1 MHSFGPMR
9 KMIHGRAYNAT
20 ACGDGF
26 FGPGVWAEGCRG
38 GFDFTL
44 SFEES
49 ILSVLPSALFLL
61 LSIPRTVYLL
71 RTPDKTKRR
80 SAYTPKLI
88 VSSAYAG
95 IQVGCLALTAS
106 SRHLNTRFSI
116 AAAVLALVAACCI
129 VLLSHI
135 EHVKSIRPSFL
146 LTSYLF
152 TTLLFDAAR
161 LRTEWLLSA
170 NVAYAAVLSTSTF
183 LKLALLVLENI
194 EKRRI
199 LLDSTKNPSTESTSG
214 PFNRGFF
221 VWLNSLLI
229 TGWATVLT
237 LHDLP
242 AIYEKLSSEKLAVIF
257 SKRWDKVTHGGR
269 RASLF
274 LNTVWILK
282 REIAGI
288 VIPRLAVVAL
298 TIAQPFLVS
307 QALRFLSMPKD
318 EHSDNIGYGLIG
330 AFAFVFIGSAILTA
344 WYEHLTFRVGAMIRG
359 GLIGLI
365 YRKVLRLSTGDLNES
380 SALALM
386 GNDIETL
393 AERASALLIEAYA
406 NSLTVG
412 IAVYMLYA
420 QLGPVCVAPIV
431 MAIISIV
438 LCWFIGK
445 VLVKRQTVYQ
455 KATQSRINFTSEVL
469 GSIKAVKMLGY
480 TERFTDLLEDKR
492 DQDLNVGKHYREMI
506 VWANTVGNA
515 NVSLTQAA
523 TFGAYAIVAKLSNN
537 QSFSASQAITA
548 LSILNVMVNPLSF
561 LLGNISAAYA
571 AFGCFKR
578 IQEFLL
584 LDERIDNRQIGV
596 ATKNE
601 QVGSRRSSMELRPL
615 DRYTEGERIFISKGD
630 FSWKENKVLSNINI
644 SFSQTQ
650 SGSLTAIVGPIGS
663 GKSSLLKAILG
674 EASSTG
680 GQISL
685 STPSIAF
692 CDQTPWVM
700 NATIRDN
707 IVAESG
713 CFDDKWF
720 DTVVEAC
727 DLTQDFARL
736 PNGVSTVVGDKG
748 VKLSGGQKQRL
759 AIARAVYAR
768 KPVAMFDD
776 VFSALDKTTERIV
789 FARVFSKDGLLRR
802 SRTTIILATH
812 SVHLLPSSDHIIALS
827 QDGQVIEQGSFA
839 KLRSSGK
846 YIQSLDITDPHSDDS
861 SSDQDNSSPKKDI
874 VQEIK
879 NLVQVT
885 EEAEQEN
892 EAAQPVSSDRS
903 TFKYYFATMRPL
915 SLAVGGAYIV
925 GQAFSS
931 AFRSVWL
938 TWWGDGRGRSSN
950 DVGYWLSIFTFLAVV
965 EAVLISLAIM
975 HFLLIIGPTVSKKFH
990 TRILNAVMRAPMSF
1004 LSNADAGSLIN
1015 RFSQDLRL
1023 VDIDLPV
1030 NLAIFLFD
1038 MMTCIG
1044 VTGLAV
1050 GAVGYFAAAL
1060 PFIIVILLIVQRFYV
1075 RTSKQLRILEIEHK
1089 APLYSHFLESINGLA
1104 TIRAFGWTLPYSTK
1118 SLSLL
1123 DRAQKPSYLLNC
1135 IQRWLTLVLD
1145 LVVAILTILLVVFA
1159 VTLRGKLNPALLGI
1173 ALVNMMNLGL
1183 NLKGIILAWSQLE
1196 TSLGAVT
1203 RIKTFEETTPSEL
1216 LPHENYTPPEEW
1228 PSQGSLE
1235 FIDLSVQYDA
1245 TAHPVL
1251 HNVSFTIRPGEKL
1264 GLVGRSG
1271 SGKSSLIQALFRM
1284 ANTPAGQILLD
1295 GQDISTIPK
1304 PLVRQRLSCLT
1315 QDPFLFTNTI
1325 RFNADPLGVHSDEAI
1340 ADALRRA
1347 AIWDT
1352 IASKVD
1358 AGKNPLDEKMDE
1370 TFFSHGQRQLFC
1382 LGRALLKKSSILI
1395 LDEPTSNIDNQ
1406 TDAQIQRV
1414 IKSEFKNR
1422 TVIMIAHRLDSLL
1435 DFDTIAVLEDGSLAE
1450 IGTPKELLMK
1460 DGGVFAQL
1468 YDSDKTNKRR
1478 NSEISRA

>member
-1 MHSFGPMR
+1 
-9 KMIHGRAYNAT
+9 MIHHRAYNAT

-26 FGPGVWAEGCRG
+26 LGPGVWAEGCRG

-61 LSIPRTVYLL
+61 LSIPRIAYLL

-88 VSSAYAG
+88 VSSAYGG
-95 IQVGCLALTAS
+95 IQVGCLALAAS
-106 SRHLNTRFSI
+106 SRRLNTRFSI
-116 AAAVLALVAACCI
+116 AAAALSLVAACCI

-161 LRTEWLLSA
+161 LRTEWLLSV
-170 NVAYAAVLSTSTF
+170 NVAYAAVLSTSTI

-194 EKRRI
+194 EKRQI
-199 LLDSTKNPSTESTSG
+199 LLDSNKTPSTESTSG

-257 SKRWDKVTHGGR
+257 SKRWDKVTQGGR

-282 REIAGI
+282 LEIAGI

-365 YRKVLRLSTGDLNES
+365 YRKILRLSTSDLNES

-393 AERASALLIEAYA
+393 AERANALLIEAYA

-455 KATQSRINFTSEVL
+455 KATQDRINFTSEVL

-480 TERFTDLLEDKR
+480 TERFTDLLEEKR
-492 DQDLNVGKHYREMI
+492 DQDLSVGKHYREMI

-561 LLGNISAAYA
+561 LLGNISSAYA

-584 LDERIDNRQIGV
+584 LDERIDNRQISPQLGV
-596 ATKNE
+596 PSKSE
-601 QVGSRRSSMELRPL
+601 EVGSRRSSMELRPL
-615 DRYTEGERIFISKGD
+615 DRYTEEGERIFISEGA
-630 FSWKENKVLSNINI
+630 FSWKEKKVLSNINV

-650 SGSLTAIVGPIGS
+650 SGSLTTIVGPIGS

-680 GQISL
+680 GKISL
-685 STPSIAF
+685 STPNIAF

-713 CFDDKWF
+713 FFDDKWF

-727 DLTQDFARL
+727 DLTQNFARL
-736 PNGVSTVVGDKG
+736 PDGVSTIVGDKG

-768 KPVAMFDD
+768 KPVAIFDD

-812 SVHLLPSSDHIIALS
+812 SIHLLPSSNHIIALG
-827 QDGQVIEQGSFA
+827 QDGQVIEQGSFS
-839 KLRSSGK
+839 KLRSNGK
-846 YIQSLDITDPHSDDS
+846 YIQSLDITDPHSDD
-861 SSDQDNSSPKKDI
+861 DDNNKKSPEKNT
-874 VQEIK
+874 VEEVK
-879 NLVQVT
+879 NLVQIS
-885 EEAEQEN
+885 EEAEQEI
-892 EAAQPVSSDRS
+892 EAEQPVSSDRS
-903 TFKYYFATMRPL
+903 TFKYYFSAMRPL
-915 SLAVGGAYIV
+915 SLAVGCGYICL
-925 GQAFSS
+925 QAFSG
-931 AFRSVWL
+931 AFRAVWL

-950 DVGYWLSIFTFLAVV
+950 DVGYWLSVFTCLAVE

-990 TRILNAVMRAPMSF
+990 TRILNAVMR
-1004 LSNADAGSLIN
+1004 
-1015 RFSQDLRL
+1015 FSQDLRL

-1030 NLAIFLFD
+1030 SLAIFLFD
-1038 MMTCIG
+1038 VTTCIG

-1050 GAVGYFAAAL
+1050 GAVSYFAAAL
-1060 PFIIVILLIVQRFYV
+1060 PFIIVILLIIQRFYV

-1118 SLSLL
+1118 SLTLL
-1123 DRAQKPSYLLNC
+1123 DSAQKPSYLLNC

-1216 LPHENYTPPEEW
+1216 LAHENYIPPEEW

-1235 FIDLSVQYDA
+1235 FVDLSVQYDS

-1251 HNVSFTIRPGEKL
+1251 HNISFTIRPGEKL

-1284 ANTPAGQILLD
+1284 ANTPTGQILLD
-1295 GQDISTIPK
+1295 GQDISKVPK
-1304 PLVRQRLSCLT
+1304 PLIRQKLSCLT

-1340 ADALRRA
+1340 ADALQRA
-1347 AIWDT
+1347 AIWDVIT
-1352 IASKVD
+1352 SKID

-1370 TFFSHGQRQLFC
+1370 NFFSHGQRQLFC

-1414 IKSEFKNR
+1414 IKSEFKDR

-1435 DFDTIAVLEDGSLAE
+1435 EFDTIAVLEEGSLAE
-1450 IGTPKELLMK
+1450 IGAPKELLME

-1478 NSEISRA
+1478 KSGEIERA

>member
-1 MHSFGPMR
+1 
-9 KMIHGRAYNAT
+9 MIRHRSYNAT

-26 FGPGVWAEGCRG
+26 FGPAVWADGCRG

-49 ILSVLPSALFLL
+49 ILSTLPAALFLL
-61 LSIPRTVYLL
+61 FSIARAIYLL
-71 RTPDKTKRR
+71 RTPDKAKRR

-88 VSSAYAG
+88 ASSAYTG
-95 IQVGCLALTAS
+95 IQVGALAIVAS
-106 SRHLNTRFSI
+106 SRLLNTRFSL
-116 AAAVLALVAACCI
+116 AAAILNLIAACCI

-152 TTLLFDAAR
+152 TSLLFDAAR
-161 LRTEWLLSA
+161 LRTEWLLSV
-170 NVAYAAVLSTSTF
+170 NVAYAAVLSTSTV
-183 LKLALLVLENI
+183 LKLALLVLENV

-199 LLDSTKNPSTESTSG
+199 LVDSSKEPSTESTSG
-214 PFNRGFF
+214 PFSRGFF
-221 VWLNSLLI
+221 IWLNSLLI
-229 TGWATVLT
+229 SGWATVLT
-237 LHDLP
+237 MHDLP

-257 SKRWDKVTHGGR
+257 AKRWDKVTRDGR
-269 RASLF
+269 KASLF

-282 REIAGI
+282 MEIAGI
-288 VIPRLAVVAL
+288 ALPRLATVAL

-307 QALRFLSMPKD
+307 QALRFLAMPKD
-318 EHSDNIGYGLIG
+318 EHSDNVGYGLIG
-330 AFAFVFIGSAILTA
+330 AFALVFVGSAILTA

-365 YRKVLRLSTGDLNES
+365 YRKMLRLSASELGES
-380 SALALM
+380 SAVTLM

-393 AERASALLIEAYA
+393 AERANALLIEGWA
-406 NSLTVG
+406 NTLTVG

-420 QLGPVCVAPIV
+420 QLGAVCVAPIV
-431 MAIISIV
+431 MAILSIV
-438 LCWFIGK
+438 LCWYIGK

-455 KATQSRINFTSEVL
+455 KATQARINFTSEVL

-480 TERFTDLLEDKR
+480 TEQFTDLLEDKR
-492 DQDLNVGKHYREMI
+492 DQDLNIGKHYRQMI
-506 VWANTVGNA
+506 VWANAVGNA

-523 TFGAYAIVAKLSNN
+523 TFGAYAIVAKLSDNE
-537 QSFSASQAITA
+537 SFSASQAITA
-548 LSILNVMVNPLSF
+548 LSILNVMINPLSF
-561 LLGNISAAYA
+561 LLGNISSAYA

-584 LDERIDNRQIGV
+584 LNERVDSREICAQPGFS
-596 ATKNE
+596 TKSE
-601 QVGSRRSSMELRPL
+601 EAGSHRSSIELRSL
-615 DRYTEGERIFISKGD
+615 DHDNEKGARVSIAGGD
-630 FSWKENKVLSNINI
+630 FAWKEKKVLSNISV
-644 SFSQTQ
+644 SFSQAQ
-650 SGSLTAIVGPIGS
+650 SGSLTIIVGPIGS

-674 EASSTG
+674 ETSSTG
-680 GQISL
+680 GKVSL

-692 CDQTPWVM
+692 CDQTPWIM

-707 IVAESG
+707 IVAESEH
-713 CFDDKWF
+713 FEDKWF

-736 PNGVSTVVGDKG
+736 PEGIATVVGDKG

-759 AIARAVYAR
+759 AIARSVYAR
-768 KPVAMFDD
+768 KPVAIFDD
-776 VFSALDKTTERIV
+776 VFSALDKATERIV

-802 SRTTIILATH
+802 SGTTVILATH
-812 SVHLLPSSDHIIALS
+812 SVHLLPNSDHIIALG

-839 KLRSSGK
+839 KLQESGK
-846 YIQSLDITDPHSDDS
+846 YVQSLDITDPHSDSDS
-861 SSDQDNSSPKKDI
+861 ETASKKD
-874 VQEIK
+874 
-879 NLVQVT
+879 T
-885 EEAEQEN
+885 EETEKSNEINEVEEIEQEM
-892 EAAQPVSSDRS
+892 EEKGSVSSDRS
-903 TFKYYFATMRPL
+903 TFKYYFGAMPPVA
-915 SLAVGGAYIV
+915 LAIGGAYVI
-925 GQAFSS
+925 GNATSS
-931 AFRSVWL
+931 TFRSVWL

-950 DVGYWLSIFTFLAVV
+950 DVGYWLSIFTVLAVF
-965 EAVLISLAIM
+965 EAVTVSLAIM
-975 HFLLIIGPTVSKKFH
+975 QFLIILGPAVGKKFH
-990 TRILNAVMRAPMSF
+990 SRILNAVMRAPMSF
-1004 LSNADAGSLIN
+1004 LSNTETGSLVN

-1030 NLAIFLFD
+1030 SLAIFLFD
-1038 MMTCIG
+1038 IAACIG

-1050 GAVGYFAAAL
+1050 GAVGYFAASL
-1060 PFIIVILLIVQRFYV
+1060 PFVIIVLLMIQRFYV

-1104 TIRAFGWTLPYSTK
+1104 TIRAFGWTLPYSHK
-1118 SLSLL
+1118 NLSLL
-1123 DRAQKPSYLLNC
+1123 DNAQKPSYLLNC

-1145 LVVAILTILLVVFA
+1145 LVVAVLTVLLVVFA
-1159 VTLRGKLNPALLGI
+1159 VVLRGKLNPSLLGV

-1203 RIKTFEETTPSEL
+1203 RIKNFEESTPSEL
-1216 LPHENYTPPEEW
+1216 LPEENYTPPEEW
-1228 PSQGSLE
+1228 PAQGSLE
-1235 FIDLSVQYDA
+1235 FVDLSVQYDS
-1245 TAHPVL
+1245 TSYPVL
-1251 HNVSFTIRPGEKL
+1251 QNISISIKPGEKL

-1295 GQDISTIPK
+1295 GQDIARVPK
-1304 PLVRQRLSCLT
+1304 PLIRQKLSCLT

-1340 ADALRRA
+1340 VSALQRA
-1347 AIWDT
+1347 AIWDVIT
-1352 IASKVD
+1352 SKID

-1370 TFFSHGQRQLFC
+1370 NFFSHGQRQLFC

-1406 TDAQIQRV
+1406 TDAQIQSV
-1414 IKSEFKNR
+1414 IKSEFKDR

-1450 IGTPKELLMK
+1450 IGAPQELLLN
-1460 DGGVFAQL
+1460 GGAFSKL
-1468 YDSDKTNKRR
+1468 YASDKTNKRR
-1478 NSEISRA
+1478 SSDEISRE

>member
-1 MHSFGPMR
+1 
-9 KMIHGRAYNAT
+9 MIRHRSYNAT

-26 FGPGVWAEGCRG
+26 FGPAVWADGCRG

-49 ILSVLPSALFLL
+49 ILSTLPAALFLL
-61 LSIPRTVYLL
+61 LSIPRAFYLL
-71 RTPDKTKRR
+71 RTPDKAKRR

-88 VSSAYAG
+88 ASSAYAG
-95 IQVGCLALTAS
+95 IQVGALAIVAS
-106 SRHLNTRFSI
+106 SRLLNTRFSL
-116 AAAVLALVAACCI
+116 AAAILNLIAACCI

-152 TTLLFDAAR
+152 TSLLFDAAR
-161 LRTEWLLSA
+161 LRTEWLLSV
-170 NVAYAAVLSTSTF
+170 NVAYAAVLSTSTV
-183 LKLALLVLENI
+183 LKLALLVLENV

-199 LLDSTKNPSTESTSG
+199 LVDSSKEPSTESTSG

-221 VWLNSLLI
+221 IWLNSLLI
-229 TGWATVLT
+229 SGWATVLT
-237 LHDLP
+237 MHDLP

-257 SKRWDKVTHGGR
+257 TKRWDKVTRDGR
-269 RASLF
+269 KASLF

-282 REIAGI
+282 LEIAGI
-288 VIPRLAVVAL
+288 ALPRLATVAL

-307 QALRFLSMPKD
+307 QALRFLAMPKD
-318 EHSDNIGYGLIG
+318 DHSDNIGYGLIG
-330 AFAFVFIGSAILTA
+330 AFALVFVGSAILTA

-365 YRKVLRLSTGDLNES
+365 YRKMLRLSASELGES
-380 SALALM
+380 SAVTLM

-393 AERASALLIEAYA
+393 AERANALLIEGWA
-406 NSLTVG
+406 NTLTVG

-420 QLGPVCVAPIV
+420 QLGAVCVAPIV
-431 MAIISIV
+431 MAIVSIV

-455 KATQSRINFTSEVL
+455 KATQARINFTSEVL

-492 DQDLNVGKHYREMI
+492 DQDLNVGKHYRQMI

-523 TFGAYAIVAKLSNN
+523 TFGAYAIVAKLSDN

-548 LSILNVMVNPLSF
+548 LSILNVMINPLSF
-561 LLGNISAAYA
+561 LLGNISSAYA

-584 LDERIDNRQIGV
+584 LSERVDSREICAQPGLSTKSDE
-596 ATKNE
+596 A
-601 QVGSRRSSMELRPL
+601 GSQRSSIELRTL
-615 DRYTEGERIFISKGD
+615 DRDNEKGARVSIAGGD
-630 FSWKENKVLSNINI
+630 FAWKEKKVLSNISV
-644 SFSQTQ
+644 SFSQAQ
-650 SGSLTAIVGPIGS
+650 SGSLTMIVGPIGS

-674 EASSTG
+674 ETSSTSG
-680 GQISL
+680 KVSL

-713 CFDDKWF
+713 HFEDKWF

-727 DLTQDFARL
+727 DLAQDFTRL
-736 PNGVSTVVGDKG
+736 PEGIATVVGDKG

-759 AIARAVYAR
+759 AIARAIYAR
-768 KPVAMFDD
+768 KPVAIFDD
-776 VFSALDKTTERIV
+776 VFSALDKATERIV
-789 FARVFSKDGLLRR
+789 FARVFSRDGLLRR
-802 SRTTIILATH
+802 SGTTVILATH
-812 SVHLLPSSDHIIALS
+812 SVHLLPSSDHIIALG

-839 KLRSSGK
+839 KLQESGK
-846 YIQSLDITDPHSDDS
+846 YVQSLDVTDPHSDNNSETS
-861 SSDQDNSSPKKDI
+861 SKKDI
-874 VQEIK
+874 EEIEK
-879 NLVQVT
+879 VNESA
-885 EEAEQEN
+885 EEEEVEQETG
-892 EAAQPVSSDRS
+892 EQGSVSSDRS
-903 TFKYYFATMRPL
+903 TFKYYFGAMRPL
-915 SLAVGGAYIV
+915 SLAVGGAYVI

-931 AFRSVWL
+931 TFRSVWL

-950 DVGYWLSIFTFLAVV
+950 DVGYWLSIFTVMAVI

-975 HFLLIIGPTVSKKFH
+975 HFLIILGPAVSKKFH
-990 TRILNAVMRAPMSF
+990 SRILNAVMKAPMSF
-1004 LSNADAGSLIN
+1004 LSNSETGSLIN

-1030 NLAIFLFD
+1030 ALAIFLFD
-1038 MMTCIG
+1038 ISTCIG

-1050 GAVGYFAAAL
+1050 GAVGYFAASL
-1060 PFIIVILLIVQRFYV
+1060 PFVIIVLLMIQRFYV

-1104 TIRAFGWTLPYSTK
+1104 TIRAFGWTVPYSHK
-1118 SLSLL
+1118 NLSLL
-1123 DRAQKPSYLLNC
+1123 DNAQKPSYLLNC

-1145 LVVAILTILLVVFA
+1145 LVVAVLTVLLVVFA
-1159 VTLRGKLNPALLGI
+1159 VVLRGKLNPSLLGV

-1216 LPHENYTPPEEW
+1216 LPEENYTPPEEW
-1228 PSQGSLE
+1228 PAQGSLE
-1235 FIDLSVQYDA
+1235 FVSLSVQYDS
-1245 TAHPVL
+1245 TSHHVL
-1251 HNVSFTIRPGEKL
+1251 QNISIAIRPGEKL

-1284 ANTPAGQILLD
+1284 ANTPSGQILLD
-1295 GQDISTIPK
+1295 GQDIARVPK
-1304 PLVRQRLSCLT
+1304 PLIRQKLSCLT

-1340 ADALRRA
+1340 VSALQRA
-1347 AIWDT
+1347 AIWDVIT
-1352 IASKVD
+1352 SKID
-1358 AGKNPLDEKMDE
+1358 ADKNPLDEKMDE
-1370 TFFSHGQRQLFC
+1370 NFLSHGQRQLFC

-1395 LDEPTSNIDNQ
+1395 LDEPTSSIDNQ

-1414 IKSEFKNR
+1414 IKSEFKDR

-1435 DFDTIAVLEDGSLAE
+1435 DFDTIAVLEDGALAE
-1450 IGTPKELLMK
+1450 IGAPDDLLLK
-1460 DGGVFAQL
+1460 GGAFSKL
-1468 YDSDKTNKRR
+1468 YASDKTNKRR
-1478 NSEISRA
+1478 SSDEISRE

>member
-1 MHSFGPMR
+1 
-9 KMIHGRAYNAT
+9 MIRQRAYNAT
-20 ACGDGF
+20 ECGDGF
-26 FGPGVWAEGCRG
+26 LGPGVWAEGCRG

-49 ILSVLPSALFLL
+49 ILSILPSALFLL

-71 RTPDKTKRR
+71 RTPDKIKRR

-106 SRHLNTRFSI
+106 SRHLDTRFSI
-116 AAAVLALVAACCI
+116 AAAVLSLVAACCI

-161 LRTEWLLSA
+161 LRTEWLLSV
-170 NVAYAAVLSTSTF
+170 NVSYAAVLTTSTI

-199 LLDSTKNPSTESTSG
+199 LLDSNKTPSTESTSG

-269 RASLF
+269 KASLF
-274 LNTVWILK
+274 LNTIWILK
-282 REIAGI
+282 LEIAGI

-365 YRKVLRLSTGDLNES
+365 YRKILRLSTSDLNES

-393 AERASALLIEAYA
+393 AERANALIIEAYA

-455 KATQSRINFTSEVL
+455 KATQDRINFTSEVL

-492 DQDLNVGKHYREMI
+492 DRDLSVGKHYREMI

-561 LLGNISAAYA
+561 LLGNISAAYGA
-571 AFGCFKR
+571 YGCFKR

-584 LDERIDNRQIGV
+584 LGEKIDSRQISPQLGV
-596 ATKNE
+596 PTKSE
-601 QVGSRRSSMELRPL
+601 ETGSRRSSMELRPL
-615 DRYTEGERIFISKGD
+615 DRYTEEGERIFISEGD
-630 FSWKENKVLSNINI
+630 FSWKEKKVLSNINV

-650 SGSLTAIVGPIGS
+650 SGSLTTIVGPIGS

-680 GQISL
+680 GKISL
-685 STPSIAF
+685 STPNIAF

-700 NATIRDN
+700 NATIKDN
-707 IVAESG
+707 IVAESD
-713 CFDDKWF
+713 FFEDKWF

-736 PNGVSTVVGDKG
+736 PDGVSTVVGDKG

-768 KPVAMFDD
+768 KPIAIFDD

-812 SVHLLPSSDHIIALS
+812 SVHLLPSSDHIIALG
-827 QDGQVIEQGSFA
+827 QDGQVIEQGAFA

-846 YIQSLDITDPHSDDS
+846 YIQSLDVTDAHSDDE
-861 SSDQDNSSPKKDI
+861 SSDEDISKKD
-874 VQEIK
+874 VVEEIK
-879 NLVQVT
+879 NLIQVS
-885 EEAEQEN
+885 EAEQEN
-892 EAAQPVSSDRS
+892 EVEQPLSSDRS
-903 TFKYYFATMRPL
+903 TFKYYFSAMRPL
-915 SLAVGGAYIV
+915 SLAVGGGYIV
-925 GQAFSS
+925 GQAFSA
-931 AFRSVWL
+931 AFRAVWL
-938 TWWGDGRGRSSN
+938 TWWGDGRGRPSN
-950 DVGYWLSIFTFLAVV
+950 DVGYWLSIFTVMAAI

-1004 LSNADAGSLIN
+1004 LSNTDTGSLIN

-1038 MMTCIG
+1038 VMTCIS

-1050 GAVGYFAAAL
+1050 GAVSYFAAAL
-1060 PFIIVILLIVQRFYV
+1060 PFIIVILLIIQRFYV

-1216 LPHENYTPPEEW
+1216 LPHENNTPPEEW
-1228 PSQGSLE
+1228 PSQGSIE
-1235 FIDLSVQYDA
+1235 FVDLSVQYDS

-1251 HNVSFTIRPGEKL
+1251 RNISFTIRPGEKL

-1284 ANTPAGQILLD
+1284 ANTPNGEILLD
-1295 GQDISTIPK
+1295 GQDITKIPK
-1304 PLVRQRLSCLT
+1304 PLIRQKLSCLT

-1340 ADALRRA
+1340 VDALQRA
-1347 AIWDT
+1347 AIWDIIT
-1352 IASKVD
+1352 SKID

-1370 TFFSHGQRQLFC
+1370 NFFSHGQRQLFC

-1414 IKSEFKNR
+1414 IKSEFKDR

-1435 DFDTIAVLEDGSLAE
+1435 EFDRIAVLEEGSLAE
-1450 IGTPKELLMK
+1450 IGTPEELLME

-1478 NSEISRA
+1478 KSDEISRA

>member
-1 MHSFGPMR
+1 
-9 KMIHGRAYNAT
+9 MIHHRAYNAT

-26 FGPGVWAEGCRG
+26 LGPGVWAEGCRG

-61 LSIPRTVYLL
+61 LSIPRIAYLL

-116 AAAVLALVAACCI
+116 AAAVLSLVAACCI

-161 LRTEWLLSA
+161 LRTEWLLSV
-170 NVAYAAVLSTSTF
+170 NVAYAAVLSTSTI

-199 LLDSTKNPSTESTSG
+199 LLDSNKNPSTESTSG

-269 RASLF
+269 RAPLF

-365 YRKVLRLSTGDLNES
+365 YRKILRLSTSDLNES

-393 AERASALLIEAYA
+393 AERANALIIEAYA

-438 LCWFIGK
+438 LCWFIGR

-455 KATQSRINFTSEVL
+455 KATQDRINFTSEVL

-515 NVSLTQAA
+515 NISLTQAA
-523 TFGAYAIVAKLSNN
+523 TFGAYAIVAKLTNN

-548 LSILNVMVNPLSF
+548 LSILNVMINPLSF

-584 LDERIDNRQIGV
+584 LDERIDSRQISAQLGV
-596 ATKNE
+596 PTNSEEA
-601 QVGSRRSSMELRPL
+601 GSRRSSMELRPL
-615 DRYTEGERIFISKGD
+615 DRYTEEGERIFISEGV
-630 FSWKENKVLSNINI
+630 FSWKEKNVLSNINV

-650 SGSLTAIVGPIGS
+650 AGSLTTIVGPIGS

-680 GQISL
+680 GKISL

-707 IVAESG
+707 IVAESDF
-713 CFDDKWF
+713 FDDKWF

-727 DLTQDFARL
+727 DLNQDFARL
-736 PNGVSTVVGDKG
+736 PDGVSTVVGDKG

-759 AIARAVYAR
+759 SIARAVYAR

-789 FARVFSKDGLLRR
+789 FARVFGKDGLLRR

-812 SVHLLPSSDHIIALS
+812 SVHLLPSSDHIIALG

-846 YIQSLDITDPHSDDS
+846 YIQSLDITDPHSDD
-861 SSDQDNSSPKKDI
+861 DDNNKDSPKTDI
-874 VQEIK
+874 VEEIK
-879 NLVQVT
+879 NLVQVS
-885 EEAEQEN
+885 EEAEQDN
-892 EAAQPVSSDRS
+892 EAEQQVSSDRS
-903 TFKYYFATMRPL
+903 TFKYYFSAMRPL
-915 SLAVGGAYIV
+915 SLAIGGGYIF

-931 AFRSVWL
+931 AFRAVWL

-950 DVGYWLSIFTFLAVV
+950 DVGYWLSIFTVLAVI

-1004 LSNADAGSLIN
+1004 LSNTDTGSLIN

-1038 MMTCIG
+1038 VMTCIS

-1050 GAVGYFAAAL
+1050 GAVSYFAAAL
-1060 PFIIVILLIVQRFYV
+1060 PFIIVILFIIQRFYV

-1104 TIRAFGWTLPYSTK
+1104 TIRAFGWVLPYSTK
-1118 SLSLL
+1118 SLTLL
-1123 DRAQKPSYLLNC
+1123 DSAQKPSYLLNC

-1228 PSQGSLE
+1228 PSRGSLE
-1235 FIDLSVQYDA
+1235 FIDLSVQYDS

-1251 HNVSFTIRPGEKL
+1251 RNISFTIRPGEKL

-1284 ANTPAGQILLD
+1284 ANTPTGQILLD

-1304 PLVRQRLSCLT
+1304 PLIRQKLSCLT
-1315 QDPFLFTNTI
+1315 QDPILFTNTI

-1340 ADALRRA
+1340 ADALQRA
-1347 AIWDT
+1347 AIWDVIT
-1352 IASKVD
+1352 SKID

-1370 TFFSHGQRQLFC
+1370 NFFSHGQRQLFC

-1414 IKSEFKNR
+1414 IKSEFKDR

-1435 DFDTIAVLEDGSLAE
+1435 EFDTIAVLEEGSLAE
-1450 IGTPKELLMK
+1450 IGTPKELLLE

-1468 YDSDKTNKRR
+1468 YDSDNTNKRR
-1478 NSEISRA
+1478 KSDEISRA

>member
-1 MHSFGPMR
+1 
-9 KMIHGRAYNAT
+9 MIRHRSYNAT

-26 FGPGVWAEGCRG
+26 FGPGVWADGCRG

-61 LSIPRTVYLL
+61 FSIPRAIYLL
-71 RTPDKTKRR
+71 RTPDKAKRR

-88 VSSAYAG
+88 ASSAYAG
-95 IQVGCLALTAS
+95 IQVGCLALVAS
-106 SRHLNTRFSI
+106 SRSLNTRFSI
-116 AAAVLALVAACCI
+116 AAAILSLAAACCI

-152 TTLLFDAAR
+152 TSLLFDAAR
-161 LRTEWLLSA
+161 LRTEWLLSV
-170 NVAYAAVLSTSTF
+170 NVTFAAVLSTSTVF
-183 LKLALLVLENI
+183 KLALLVLENV

-199 LLDSTKNPSTESTSG
+199 LVGSNKEPSKESTSG

-229 TGWATVLT
+229 SGWATVLT
-237 LHDLP
+237 NHDLP

-257 SKRWDKVTHGGR
+257 SKRWDKVTRDGR
-269 RASLF
+269 KASLF

-282 REIAGI
+282 LEIAGI
-288 VIPRLAVVAL
+288 VIPRLATVAL

-307 QALRFLSMPKD
+307 QALRFLAMPKD

-330 AFAFVFIGSAILTA
+330 AFAFVFVGSAILTA

-365 YRKVLRLSTGDLNES
+365 YCKVLRLSSSELSES
-380 SALALM
+380 SALTLM

-393 AERASALLIEAYA
+393 AERANSLLIEAYA

-420 QLGPVCVAPIV
+420 QLGAVCVAPIV

-455 KATQSRINFTSEVL
+455 KATQDRINFTSEVL

-480 TERFTDLLEDKR
+480 TERFTNLLEEKR
-492 DQDLNVGKHYREMI
+492 DQDLSVGKHYREMI

-515 NVSLTQAA
+515 NISLTQAA
-523 TFGAYAIVAKLSNN
+523 TFGAYAIVAKLSDN
-537 QSFSASQAITA
+537 QAFSASQAITA
-548 LSILNVMVNPLSF
+548 LSILNVMINPLSF
-561 LLGNISAAYA
+561 LLGNISSAYA

-584 LDERIDNRQIGV
+584 LDERVDSREISPQLGIS
-596 ATKNE
+596 TKGE
-601 QVGSRRSSMELRPL
+601 GDGSRKSSIELRPL
-615 DRYTEGERIFISKGD
+615 DRQNEEGIRISIAGGD
-630 FSWKENKVLSNINI
+630 FAWKEKKVLSNISV
-644 SFSQTQ
+644 SFSQAQ
-650 SGSLTAIVGPIGS
+650 SGSLTIIVGPIGS

-674 EASSTG
+674 ETSSTG
-680 GQISL
+680 GRVSL

-700 NATIRDN
+700 NATILDN

-713 CFDDKWF
+713 QPEDKWF

-727 DLTQDFARL
+727 DLAQDLSRL
-736 PNGVSTVVGDKG
+736 PDGISTIVGDKG

-768 KPVAMFDD
+768 KPVAIFDD
-776 VFSALDKTTERIV
+776 VFSALDKATERIV
-789 FARVFSKDGLLRR
+789 FARIFSKDGLLRR
-802 SRTTIILATH
+802 NGTTIILATH
-812 SVHLLPSSDHIIALS
+812 SVHLLPNSDNIIALG
-827 QDGQVIEQGSFA
+827 QNGQVIEQGSFA
-839 KLRSSGK
+839 KLQSSGK
-846 YIQSLDITDPHSDDS
+846 YVQSLDITEMPPDDDS
-861 SSDQDNSSPKKDI
+861 EAISKQGI
-874 VQEIK
+874 I
-879 NLVQVT
+879 
-885 EEAEQEN
+885 EEVEKLTKENEEQELGR
-892 EAAQPVSSDRS
+892 EEEQTVSSDRS
-903 TFKYYFATMRPL
+903 TFKYYFSAMRPL
-915 SLAVGGAYIV
+915 SLALGGTYIV
-925 GQAFSS
+925 GSAFSS
-931 AFRSVWL
+931 TFRSVWL

-950 DVGYWLSIFTFLAVV
+950 DVGYWLSIFTVMAVI

-975 HFLLIIGPTVSKKFH
+975 HFLLIIGPTVGKKFH
-990 TRILNAVMRAPMSF
+990 TRVLNAVMRAPMSF
-1004 LSNADAGSLIN
+1004 LSNSETGSLIN

-1030 NLAIFLFD
+1030 ALAIFLFD
-1038 MMTCIG
+1038 VSSCVG

-1050 GAVGYFAAAL
+1050 GAVSYFAASL
-1060 PFIIVILLIVQRFYV
+1060 PFVITVLFMIQRFYV

-1104 TIRAFGWTLPYSTK
+1104 TIRAFGWIHPYSAK
-1118 SLSLL
+1118 NLSLL
-1123 DRAQKPSYLLNC
+1123 DNAQKPSYLLNC

-1145 LVVAILTILLVVFA
+1145 LVVAVLTILLVVFA
-1159 VTLRGKLNPALLGI
+1159 VVLRGKLNPSLLGV

-1216 LPHENYTPPEEW
+1216 LPEENYAPPEEW
-1228 PSQGSLE
+1228 PAQGSLE
-1235 FIDLSVQYDA
+1235 FVNLSVQYDA
-1245 TAHPVL
+1245 TANPVL
-1251 HNVSFTIRPGEKL
+1251 QNISLVIHPGEKL

-1284 ANTPAGQILLD
+1284 ANITAGQILID
-1295 GQDISTIPK
+1295 GQDIARVPK
-1304 PLVRQRLSCLT
+1304 PLIRQKLSCLT

-1340 ADALRRA
+1340 VSALQRA
-1347 AIWDT
+1347 AIWDVIT
-1352 IASKVD
+1352 SKVD
-1358 AGKNPLDEKMDE
+1358 AGKTPLDEKMDE
-1370 TFFSHGQRQLFC
+1370 TFLSHGQRQLFC

-1414 IKSEFKNR
+1414 IKSEFKDR

-1435 DFDTIAVLEDGSLAE
+1435 GFDKIAVLEEGSLAE
-1450 IGTPKELLMK
+1450 VGTPKELLMEK
-1460 DGGVFAQL
+1460 GAFATL

-1478 NSEISRA
+1478 DLGDVSPK

>member
-1 MHSFGPMR
+1 
-9 KMIHGRAYNAT
+9 MIHHRAYNAT

-26 FGPGVWAEGCRG
+26 LGPGVWAEGCRG
-38 GFDFTL
+38 GFDFTC
-44 SFEES
+44 
-49 ILSVLPSALFLL
+49 
-61 LSIPRTVYLL
+61 
-71 RTPDKTKRR
+71 
-80 SAYTPKLI
+80 
-88 VSSAYAG
+88 

-106 SRHLNTRFSI
+106 SRHLDTRFSI
-116 AAAVLALVAACCI
+116 AAAVLSLIAACCI

-161 LRTEWLLSA
+161 LRTEWLLSV
-170 NVAYAAVLSTSTF
+170 NVAYAAVLSISTI

-199 LLDSTKNPSTESTSG
+199 LLDSNKSPSTESTSG

-257 SKRWDKVTHGGR
+257 SKRWDKVTRGGR

-282 REIAGI
+282 LEIAGI

-344 WYEHLTFRVGAMIRG
+344 WYEHVTFRVGAMIRG

-365 YRKVLRLSTGDLNES
+365 YRKILRLSTSDLNES

-393 AERASALLIEAYA
+393 AERANALLIEAYA

-412 IAVYMLYA
+412 LAVYMLYA

-445 VLVKRQTVYQ
+445 ILVKRQTVYQ
-455 KATQSRINFTSEVL
+455 KATQDRINFTSEVL

-584 LDERIDNRQIGV
+584 LDERIDSRQISPQLGV
-596 ATKNE
+596 PAKSE
-601 QVGSRRSSMELRPL
+601 EVESRRSSMELRPL
-615 DRYTEGERIFISKGD
+615 DRYTEEGERIFISEGD
-630 FSWKENKVLSNINI
+630 FSWKEKKVLSNINV

-650 SGSLTAIVGPIGS
+650 SGSLTTIVGPIGS

-680 GQISL
+680 GRISL

-713 CFDDKWF
+713 FFEDKWF

-727 DLTQDFARL
+727 DLAQDFARL
-736 PNGVSTVVGDKG
+736 PDGVSTVVGDKG

-812 SVHLLPSSDHIIALS
+812 SVHLLPSSDHIIALG

-846 YIQSLDITDPHSDDS
+846 YIQSLDITDSHSDNDS
-861 SSDQDNSSPKKDI
+861 SDENSPKKD
-874 VQEIK
+874 VVEEIK
-879 NLVQVT
+879 NLVQVS
-885 EEAEQEN
+885 EGAEQEN
-892 EAAQPVSSDRS
+892 EAEQPVSSDRS
-903 TFKYYFATMRPL
+903 TFKYYFSAMRPL
-915 SLAVGGAYIV
+915 SLAVGGAYIF

-931 AFRSVWL
+931 AFRAVWL

-950 DVGYWLSIFTFLAVV
+950 DVGYWLSIFTLLAVI

-1004 LSNADAGSLIN
+1004 LSNSDTGSLIN

-1038 MMTCIG
+1038 VMTCIS
-1044 VTGLAV
+1044 VTGLAI
-1050 GAVGYFAAAL
+1050 GAVSYFAAAL
-1060 PFIIVILLIVQRFYV
+1060 PFIIVILLLIQRFYV

-1104 TIRAFGWTLPYSTK
+1104 TIRSFGWTLPYSTK
-1118 SLSLL
+1118 TLSLL
-1123 DRAQKPSYLLNC
+1123 DSAQKPSYLLNC

-1173 ALVNMMNLGL
+1173 ALVNMMSLGL

-1235 FIDLSVQYDA
+1235 FVELSVQYDS

-1251 HNVSFTIRPGEKL
+1251 RNISFTIRPGEKL

-1284 ANTPAGQILLD
+1284 ANTPTGQILLD
-1295 GQDISTIPK
+1295 GQDITKIPK
-1304 PLVRQRLSCLT
+1304 PLIRQKLSCLT

-1340 ADALRRA
+1340 VDALQRA
-1347 AIWDT
+1347 AIWDVIT
-1352 IASKVD
+1352 SKID

-1370 TFFSHGQRQLFC
+1370 NFFSHGQRQLFC

-1414 IKSEFKNR
+1414 IKSEFKDR

-1435 DFDTIAVLEDGSLAE
+1435 EFDRIAVLEEGSLAE
-1450 IGTPKELLMK
+1450 IGTPKDLLME

-1478 NSEISRA
+1478 RSDEISRA

>member
-1 MHSFGPMR
+1 
-9 KMIHGRAYNAT
+9 MIHHRAYNAT

-26 FGPGVWAEGCRG
+26 LGPGVWAEGCRG

-71 RTPDKTKRR
+71 RTPDKAKRR

-106 SRHLNTRFSI
+106 SRHLDTRFSI
-116 AAAVLALVAACCI
+116 AAAVLSLVAACCI

-161 LRTEWLLSA
+161 LRTEWLLSV
-170 NVAYAAVLSTSTF
+170 NVAYAAVLSTSTI

-199 LLDSTKNPSTESTSG
+199 LLDSNKSPSTESTSG

-257 SKRWDKVTHGGR
+257 SKRWDKVTRGGR

-282 REIAGI
+282 LEIAGI

-365 YRKVLRLSTGDLNES
+365 YRKILRLSTSDLNES

-393 AERASALLIEAYA
+393 AERANALLIEAYA

-412 IAVYMLYA
+412 LAVYMLYA

-431 MAIISIV
+431 MAIVSIV

-445 VLVKRQTVYQ
+445 ILVKRQTVYQ
-455 KATQSRINFTSEVL
+455 KATQDRINFTSEVL

-578 IQEFLL
+578 IQDFLL
-584 LDERIDNRQIGV
+584 LDERIDSRQISPQLGV
-596 ATKNE
+596 PAKNE
-601 QVGSRRSSMELRPL
+601 EAESRRSSMELRPL
-615 DRYTEGERIFISKGD
+615 DRYTEEGERIFISEGD
-630 FSWKENKVLSNINI
+630 FSWKEKKVLSNINV

-650 SGSLTAIVGPIGS
+650 SGSLTTIVGPIGS

-674 EASSTG
+674 EADSTG
-680 GQISL
+680 GRISL

-713 CFDDKWF
+713 FFEDKWF

-727 DLTQDFARL
+727 DLAQDFARL
-736 PNGVSTVVGDKG
+736 PDGVSTVVGDKG

-812 SVHLLPSSDHIIALS
+812 SVHLLPSSDHIIALG

-846 YIQSLDITDPHSDDS
+846 YIQSLDITDPHSGDDS
-861 SSDQDNSSPKKDI
+861 SDEDSPKKD
-874 VQEIK
+874 VVEEIK
-879 NLVQVT
+879 NLVQVS

-892 EAAQPVSSDRS
+892 EAEQPVSSDRS
-903 TFKYYFATMRPL
+903 TFKYYFSAMRPL
-915 SLAVGGAYIV
+915 SLAVGGAYIF

-931 AFRSVWL
+931 AFRAVWL

-950 DVGYWLSIFTFLAVV
+950 DVGYWLSIFTFMAVI

-990 TRILNAVMRAPMSF
+990 TRILNAVMR
-1004 LSNADAGSLIN
+1004 
-1015 RFSQDLRL
+1015 FSQDLRL

-1038 MMTCIG
+1038 VMTCIS

-1050 GAVGYFAAAL
+1050 GAVSYFAAAL
-1060 PFIIVILLIVQRFYV
+1060 PFIIVILLLIQRFYV

-1104 TIRAFGWTLPYSTK
+1104 TIRSFGWTLPYSTK
-1118 SLSLL
+1118 TLSLL
-1123 DRAQKPSYLLNC
+1123 DSAQKPSYLLNC

-1159 VTLRGKLNPALLGI
+1159 VTLRGKLNPSLLGI
-1173 ALVNMMNLGL
+1173 ALVNMMSLGL

-1235 FIDLSVQYDA
+1235 FVDLSVQYDS

-1251 HNVSFTIRPGEKL
+1251 RNISFTIRPGEKL

-1284 ANTPAGQILLD
+1284 ANTPTGQILLD
-1295 GQDISTIPK
+1295 GQDITKIPK
-1304 PLVRQRLSCLT
+1304 PLIRQKLSCLT

-1340 ADALRRA
+1340 ADALQRA
-1347 AIWDT
+1347 AIWDVIT
-1352 IASKVD
+1352 SKID
-1358 AGKNPLDEKMDE
+1358 GGKNPLDEKMDE
-1370 TFFSHGQRQLFC
+1370 NFFSHGQRQLFC

-1414 IKSEFKNR
+1414 IKSEFKDR

-1435 DFDTIAVLEDGSLAE
+1435 EFDTIAVLEEGSLAE
-1450 IGTPKELLMK
+1450 IGTPKELLME

-1478 NSEISRA
+1478 RSDEISRE

>member
-1 MHSFGPMR
+1 MCDNQPSIM
-9 KMIHGRAYNAT
+9 
-20 ACGDGF
+20 
-26 FGPGVWAEGCRG
+26 
-38 GFDFTL
+38 

-61 LSIPRTVYLL
+61 LSIPRIAYLL

-116 AAAVLALVAACCI
+116 AAAVLSLVAACCI

-161 LRTEWLLSA
+161 LRTEWLLSV
-170 NVAYAAVLSTSTF
+170 NVAYAAVLSTSTI

-199 LLDSTKNPSTESTSG
+199 LLDSNKTPSTESTSG

-318 EHSDNIGYGLIG
+318 EHSDNVGYGLIG

-365 YRKVLRLSTGDLNES
+365 YRKILRLSTSDLNES

-393 AERASALLIEAYA
+393 AERANALIIEAYA

-438 LCWFIGK
+438 LCWFIGR

-455 KATQSRINFTSEVL
+455 KATQDRINFTSEVL

-506 VWANTVGNA
+506 VWANTVVFSGLQSHLCSSLGNA

-584 LDERIDNRQIGV
+584 LDERIDSRQISPQLGV
-596 ATKNE
+596 PTKSE
-601 QVGSRRSSMELRPL
+601 EVGSRRSSMELRPL
-615 DRYTEGERIFISKGD
+615 DRYTEEGERIFISEGD
-630 FSWKENKVLSNINI
+630 FSWKEKKVLSNINV

-650 SGSLTAIVGPIGS
+650 SGSLTTIVGPIGS

-680 GQISL
+680 GRISL

-713 CFDDKWF
+713 FFDDKWF

-736 PNGVSTVVGDKG
+736 QDGASTVVGDKG

-759 AIARAVYAR
+759 AIARAIYAR

-776 VFSALDKTTERIV
+776 VFSALDKTTESIV

-812 SVHLLPSSDHIIALS
+812 SVHLLPSSDHIIALG

-839 KLRSSGK
+839 KLRSGGK
-846 YIQSLDITDPHSDDS
+846 YVQSLDITEPHSDDDDS
-861 SSDQDNSSPKKDI
+861 NKDSPDQDI
-874 VQEIK
+874 VEEIK
-879 NLVQVT
+879 NLVQVS
-885 EEAEQEN
+885 EEAEQET
-892 EAAQPVSSDRS
+892 EAEQPVSSDRS
-903 TFKYYFATMRPL
+903 TFKYYFSTMRPL
-915 SLAVGGAYIV
+915 SLAVGGGYIF

-931 AFRSVWL
+931 AFRAVWL

-950 DVGYWLSIFTFLAVV
+950 DVGYWLSIFTVLAVI

-1004 LSNADAGSLIN
+1004 LSNTDTGSLIN

-1038 MMTCIG
+1038 VMTCIS

-1050 GAVGYFAAAL
+1050 GAVSYFAAAL
-1060 PFIIVILLIVQRFYV
+1060 PFIIVILFIIQRFYV

-1104 TIRAFGWTLPYSTK
+1104 TIRAFGWILPYSTK
-1118 SLSLL
+1118 SLILL
-1123 DRAQKPSYLLNC
+1123 DSAQKPSYLLNC

-1235 FIDLSVQYDA
+1235 FIDLSVQYDS

-1251 HNVSFTIRPGEKL
+1251 RNISFSIRPGEKL

-1284 ANTPAGQILLD
+1284 ASTPTGQILLD
-1295 GQDISTIPK
+1295 GQDISKIPK
-1304 PLVRQRLSCLT
+1304 PLIRQKLSCLT

-1325 RFNADPLGVHSDEAI
+1325 RFNADPLSVHSDEAI
-1340 ADALRRA
+1340 ADALQRA
-1347 AIWDT
+1347 AIWDIIT
-1352 IASKVD
+1352 SKID

-1414 IKSEFKNR
+1414 IKSEFKDR

-1435 DFDTIAVLEDGSLAE
+1435 EFDTIAVLEEGSLAE
-1450 IGTPKELLMK
+1450 TGSPKELLLEG
-1460 DGGVFAQL
+1460 GGVFAQL

-1478 NSEISRA
+1478 KSDEISRA

>member
-1 MHSFGPMR
+1 
-9 KMIHGRAYNAT
+9 MIHHRAYNAT

-26 FGPGVWAEGCRG
+26 LGPGVWAEGCRG
-38 GFDFTL
+38 GFDFTCATTTAYKPNTV
-44 SFEES
+44 SS
-49 ILSVLPSALFLL
+49 QI
-61 LSIPRTVYLL
+61 TVYLL
-71 RTPDKTKRR
+71 RTPDKAKRR
-80 SAYTPKLI
+80 SAYTPKL
-88 VSSAYAG
+88 
-95 IQVGCLALTAS
+95 VGCLALTAS
-106 SRHLNTRFSI
+106 SRHLDTRFSI
-116 AAAVLALVAACCI
+116 AAAVLSLIAACCI

-161 LRTEWLLSA
+161 LRTEWLLSV
-170 NVAYAAVLSTSTF
+170 NVAYAAVLSISTI

-199 LLDSTKNPSTESTSG
+199 LLDSNKSPSTESTSG

-257 SKRWDKVTHGGR
+257 SKRWDKVTRGGR

-282 REIAGI
+282 LEIAGI

-344 WYEHLTFRVGAMIRG
+344 WYEHVTFRVGAMIRG

-365 YRKVLRLSTGDLNES
+365 YRKILRLSTSDLNES

-393 AERASALLIEAYA
+393 AERANALLIEAYA

-412 IAVYMLYA
+412 LAVYMLYA

-445 VLVKRQTVYQ
+445 ILVKRQTVYQ
-455 KATQSRINFTSEVL
+455 KATQDRINFTSEVL

-584 LDERIDNRQIGV
+584 LDERIDSRQISPQLGV
-596 ATKNE
+596 PSKSE
-601 QVGSRRSSMELRPL
+601 EVESRRSSMELRPL
-615 DRYTEGERIFISKGD
+615 DRYTEEGERIFISEGD
-630 FSWKENKVLSNINI
+630 FSWKEKKVLSNINV

-650 SGSLTAIVGPIGS
+650 SGSLTTIVGPIGS

-680 GQISL
+680 GRISL

-713 CFDDKWF
+713 FFEDKWF

-727 DLTQDFARL
+727 DLAQDFARL
-736 PNGVSTVVGDKG
+736 PDGVSTVVGDKG

-812 SVHLLPSSDHIIALS
+812 SVHLLPSSDHIIALG

-846 YIQSLDITDPHSDDS
+846 YIQSLDITDSHSDDD
-861 SSDQDNSSPKKDI
+861 SSDESSPKKD
-874 VQEIK
+874 VVEEIK
-879 NLVQVT
+879 NLVQVS
-885 EEAEQEN
+885 EGAEQEN
-892 EAAQPVSSDRS
+892 EAEQPVSSDRS
-903 TFKYYFATMRPL
+903 TFKYYFSAMRPL
-915 SLAVGGAYIV
+915 SLAVGGAYIF

-931 AFRSVWL
+931 AFRAVWL

-950 DVGYWLSIFTFLAVV
+950 DVGYWLSIFTLLAVI

-1004 LSNADAGSLIN
+1004 LSNSDTGSLIN

-1038 MMTCIG
+1038 VMTCIS
-1044 VTGLAV
+1044 VTGLAI
-1050 GAVGYFAAAL
+1050 GAVSYFAAAL
-1060 PFIIVILLIVQRFYV
+1060 PFIIVILFLIQRFYV

-1104 TIRAFGWTLPYSTK
+1104 TIRSFGWTLPYSTK
-1118 SLSLL
+1118 TLSLL
-1123 DRAQKPSYLLNC
+1123 DCAQKPSYLLNC

-1173 ALVNMMNLGL
+1173 ALVNMMSLGL

-1235 FIDLSVQYDA
+1235 FVDLSVQYDS

-1251 HNVSFTIRPGEKL
+1251 RNISFTIRPGEKL

-1284 ANTPAGQILLD
+1284 ANTPTGQILLD
-1295 GQDISTIPK
+1295 GQDITKIPK
-1304 PLVRQRLSCLT
+1304 PLIRQKLSCLT

-1340 ADALRRA
+1340 VDALQRA
-1347 AIWDT
+1347 AIWDVIT
-1352 IASKVD
+1352 SKID

-1370 TFFSHGQRQLFC
+1370 NFFSHGQRQLFC

-1414 IKSEFKNR
+1414 IKSEFKDR

-1435 DFDTIAVLEDGSLAE
+1435 EFDRIAVLEEGSLAE
-1450 IGTPKELLMK
+1450 IGTPKDLLME

-1478 NSEISRA
+1478 RSDEISRA

>member
-1 MHSFGPMR
+1 
-9 KMIHGRAYNAT
+9 MIHHRAYNAT

-26 FGPGVWAEGCRG
+26 LGPGVWAEGCRG

-71 RTPDKTKRR
+71 RTLTKQ
-80 SAYTPKLI
+80 SVDQHTHQSLSI

-106 SRHLNTRFSI
+106 SRHLDTRFSI
-116 AAAVLALVAACCI
+116 AAAVLSLVAACCI

-161 LRTEWLLSA
+161 LRTEWLLSV
-170 NVAYAAVLSTSTF
+170 NVAYAAVLSTSTI

-199 LLDSTKNPSTESTSG
+199 LLDSNKSPSTESTSG

-257 SKRWDKVTHGGR
+257 SKRWDKVTRGGR

-282 REIAGI
+282 LEIAGI

-365 YRKVLRLSTGDLNES
+365 YRKILRLSTSDLNES

-393 AERASALLIEAYA
+393 AERANALLIEAYA

-412 IAVYMLYA
+412 LAVYMLYA

-431 MAIISIV
+431 MAIVSIV

-445 VLVKRQTVYQ
+445 ILVKRQTVYQ
-455 KATQSRINFTSEVL
+455 KATQDRINFTSEVL

-578 IQEFLL
+578 IQDFLL
-584 LDERIDNRQIGV
+584 LDERIDSRQISPQLGV
-596 ATKNE
+596 PAKNE
-601 QVGSRRSSMELRPL
+601 EAESRRSSMELRPL
-615 DRYTEGERIFISKGD
+615 DRYTEEGERIFISEGD
-630 FSWKENKVLSNINI
+630 FSWKEKKVLSNINV

-650 SGSLTAIVGPIGS
+650 SGSLTTIVGPIGS

-674 EASSTG
+674 EADSTG
-680 GQISL
+680 GRISL

-713 CFDDKWF
+713 FFEDKWF

-727 DLTQDFARL
+727 DLAQDFARL
-736 PNGVSTVVGDKG
+736 PDGVSTVVGDKG

-812 SVHLLPSSDHIIALS
+812 SVHLLPSSDHIIALG

-846 YIQSLDITDPHSDDS
+846 YIQSLDITDPHSGDDS
-861 SSDQDNSSPKKDI
+861 SDEDSPKKD
-874 VQEIK
+874 VVEEIK
-879 NLVQVT
+879 NLVQVS

-892 EAAQPVSSDRS
+892 EAEQPVSSDRS
-903 TFKYYFATMRPL
+903 TFKYYFSAMRPL
-915 SLAVGGAYIV
+915 SLAVGGAYIF

-931 AFRSVWL
+931 AFRAVWL

-950 DVGYWLSIFTFLAVV
+950 DVGYWLSIFTFMAVI

-1004 LSNADAGSLIN
+1004 LSNTDTGSLIN

-1038 MMTCIG
+1038 VMTCIS

-1050 GAVGYFAAAL
+1050 GAVSYFAAAL
-1060 PFIIVILLIVQRFYV
+1060 PFIIVILLLIQRFYV

-1104 TIRAFGWTLPYSTK
+1104 TIRSFGWTLPYSTK
-1118 SLSLL
+1118 TLSLL
-1123 DRAQKPSYLLNC
+1123 DSAQKPSYLLNC

-1159 VTLRGKLNPALLGI
+1159 VTLRGKLNPSLLGI
-1173 ALVNMMNLGL
+1173 ALVNMMSLGL

-1235 FIDLSVQYDA
+1235 FVDLSVQYDS

-1251 HNVSFTIRPGEKL
+1251 RNISFTIRPGEKL

-1284 ANTPAGQILLD
+1284 ANTPTGQILLD
-1295 GQDISTIPK
+1295 GQDITKIPK
-1304 PLVRQRLSCLT
+1304 PLIRQKLSCLT

-1340 ADALRRA
+1340 ADALQRA
-1347 AIWDT
+1347 AIWDV
-1352 IASKVD
+1352 IISKID

-1370 TFFSHGQRQLFC
+1370 NFFSHGQRQLFC

-1414 IKSEFKNR
+1414 IKSEFKDR

-1435 DFDTIAVLEDGSLAE
+1435 EFDTIAVLEEGSLAE
-1450 IGTPKELLMK
+1450 IGTPKELLME

-1478 NSEISRA
+1478 RSDEISRE

>member
-1 MHSFGPMR
+1 MASSALGFGLKVVEAVSISHVRQLPINSM
-9 KMIHGRAYNAT
+9 
-20 ACGDGF
+20 
-26 FGPGVWAEGCRG
+26 
-38 GFDFTL
+38 

-49 ILSVLPSALFLL
+49 ILSILPSALFLL
-61 LSIPRTVYLL
+61 LSIPRAVYLL
-71 RTPDKTKRR
+71 RTPDKAKRR

-88 VSSAYAG
+88 ASSAYAG
-95 IQVGCLALTAS
+95 IQVGCLALVAS

-116 AAAVLALVAACCI
+116 AAAILSLVAACCI

-135 EHVKSIRPSFL
+135 EHVKSIRPSLL

-161 LRTEWLLSA
+161 LRTEWLLSV
-170 NVAYAAVLSTSTF
+170 NVAYAAVLSTSTI
-183 LKLALLVLENI
+183 LKLALLVLENV
-194 EKRRI
+194 EKRQI
-199 LLDSTKNPSTESTSG
+199 LVDSNKEPSTESTSG

-229 TGWATVLT
+229 SGWATVLT
-237 LHDLP
+237 NHDLP

-257 SKRWDKVTHGGR
+257 SKRWDKVTRDGR
-269 RASLF
+269 KASLF

-282 REIAGI
+282 LEIAGI
-288 VIPRLAVVAL
+288 VIPRLATVGL
-298 TIAQPFLVS
+298 TIAQPYLVS
-307 QALRFLSMPKD
+307 QALRFLAMPKD

-380 SALALM
+380 SALTLM

-393 AERASALLIEAYA
+393 AERANSLLIEAYA

-455 KATQSRINFTSEVL
+455 KATQARINFTSEVL

-561 LLGNISAAYA
+561 LLGNISSAYS
-571 AFGCFKR
+571 AFGCFRR

-584 LDERIDNRQIGV
+584 LDEKVDNRKICSQL
-596 ATKNE
+596 E
-601 QVGSRRSSMELRPL
+601 LSRKGEEDESHKSGIELRPL
-615 DRYTEGERIFISKGD
+615 DGYTEEGTHISISGGD
-630 FSWKENKVLSNINI
+630 FAWKEKKVLSNINA
-644 SFSQTQ
+644 SFLQTQ
-650 SGSLTAIVGPIGS
+650 SGSLTTIVGPIGS

-674 EASSTG
+674 EAPSIG
-680 GQISL
+680 GRVSL

-713 CFDDKWF
+713 HFEEKWF
-720 DTVVEAC
+720 DTIVKAC
-727 DLTQDFARL
+727 DLTQDLARFPDGIL
-736 PNGVSTVVGDKG
+736 TVVGDKG

-768 KPVAMFDD
+768 KPVAIFDD
-776 VFSALDKTTERIV
+776 VFSALDKATERIV
-789 FARVFSKDGLLRR
+789 FARVFGKDGLLRR

-812 SVHLLPSSDHIIALS
+812 SVHLLPSSDNIIALG

-846 YIQSLDITDPHSDDS
+846 YVQSLDITHPHPDNDS
-861 SSDQDNSSPKKDI
+861 NETISKQDI
-874 VQEIK
+874 IEEIK
-879 NLVQVT
+879 NLVQDN
-885 EEAEQEN
+885 EEPKQQQKEEQ
-892 EAAQPVSSDRS
+892 QPVSSDRS
-903 TFKYYFATMRPL
+903 TFKYYFSAMRPL
-915 SLAVGGAYIV
+915 NLTLGGAYII

-931 AFRSVWL
+931 TFRSVWL

-950 DVGYWLSIFTFLAVV
+950 DVGYWLSIFTVMAVI

-975 HFLLIIGPTVSKKFH
+975 
-990 TRILNAVMRAPMSF
+990 
-1004 LSNADAGSLIN
+1004 
-1015 RFSQDLRL
+1015 FSQDLRL

-1038 MMTCIG
+1038 VSICVG

-1050 GAVGYFAAAL
+1050 GAVSYFAASL
-1060 PFIIVILLIVQRFYV
+1060 PFVMIILLIIQRFYI

-1089 APLYSHFLESINGLA
+1089 APLYSHFLESINGLP
-1104 TIRAFGWTLPYSTK
+1104 TIRAFGWTHPYSVKT
-1118 SLSLL
+1118 LSLL
-1123 DRAQKPSYLLNC
+1123 DNAQKPSYLLNC

-1145 LVVAILTILLVVFA
+1145 LVVAVLTILLVVFA
-1159 VTLRGKLNPALLGI
+1159 VALRGKLNPALLGV

-1216 LPHENYTPPEEW
+1216 LPEENYTPPEEW
-1228 PSQGSLE
+1228 PAHGSLE
-1235 FIDLSVQYDA
+1235 FVNLSVQYDS
-1245 TAHPVL
+1245 TDRPVL
-1251 HNVSFTIRPGEKL
+1251 QNISFTLRPGEKL

-1284 ANTPAGQILLD
+1284 ANTPTGQILLD
-1295 GQDISTIPK
+1295 GQDIARVPK
-1304 PLVRQRLSCLT
+1304 PLIRQKLSCLT
-1315 QDPFLFTNTI
+1315 QDPFLFNNTI
-1325 RFNADPLGVHSDEAI
+1325 RFNADPLGVHPDEAI
-1340 ADALRRA
+1340 ISALQRA
-1347 AIWDT
+1347 AIWDVIT
-1352 IASKVD
+1352 SKID

-1414 IKSEFKNR
+1414 IKSEFQDR

-1435 DFDTIAVLEDGSLAE
+1435 EFDTIAVLEEGSLAE
-1450 IGTPKELLMK
+1450 IGSPKELLMQG
-1460 DGGVFAQL
+1460 GGVFAQL

-1478 NSEISRA
+1478 KSD

>member
-1 MHSFGPMR
+1 
-9 KMIHGRAYNAT
+9 MIRHRSYNAT

-26 FGPGVWAEGCRG
+26 FGPAVWADGCRG

-49 ILSVLPSALFLL
+49 ILSTLPSALFLL
-61 LSIPRTVYLL
+61 FSIPRAIYLL
-71 RTPDKTKRR
+71 RTPDKAKRR

-88 VSSAYAG
+88 TSSAYAG
-95 IQVGCLALTAS
+95 IQVGSLALVAS
-106 SRHLNTRFSI
+106 SRHLNTRFSL
-116 AAAVLALVAACCI
+116 AAAILNLISACCI

-152 TTLLFDAAR
+152 TSLLFDAAR
-161 LRTEWLLSA
+161 LRTEWLLSV
-170 NVAYAAVLSTSTF
+170 NVAYAAVLSTSTI
-183 LKLALLVLENI
+183 LKLALLVLENV

-199 LLDSTKNPSTESTSG
+199 LLDSSKEQSRESTSG
-214 PFNRGFF
+214 PFSRGFF

-229 TGWATVLT
+229 SGWATVLT

-242 AIYEKLSSEKLAVIF
+242 AIYEKLSSEKLAVAF
-257 SKRWDKVTHGGR
+257 TKQWDKVTRDGR
-269 RASLF
+269 KASLF

-282 REIAGI
+282 LELVGI
-288 VIPRLAVVAL
+288 VFPRLATIAL
-298 TIAQPFLVS
+298 TLAQPFLVS
-307 QALRFLSMPKD
+307 QALRFLAMPKD

-344 WYEHLTFRVGAMIRG
+344 WYEHLTFRVNAMIRG

-365 YRKVLRLSTGDLNES
+365 YRKMLRLSASELNES
-380 SALALM
+380 AALTLM

-393 AERASALLIEAYA
+393 AERANALLIEAWA

-412 IAVYMLYA
+412 IAIWMLYA
-420 QLGPVCVAPIV
+420 QLGLVFVAPIA
-431 MAIISIV
+431 MAIISLA

-455 KATQSRINFTSEVL
+455 KATQDRINFTSEVL

-480 TERFTDLLEDKR
+480 TERFTDLLEEKR
-492 DQDLNVGKHYREMI
+492 DNDLEVGKRYRWMT

-523 TFGAYAIVAKLSNN
+523 TFGAYAIVAKLSDN

-548 LSILNVMVNPLSF
+548 LSILNVMINPLSS
-561 LLGNISAAYA
+561 LLFNISSAYSSL
-571 AFGCFKR
+571 GCFKR
-578 IQEFLL
+578 IQDFLL
-584 LDERIDNRQIGV
+584 LSERVDSREICARPGLS
-596 ATKNE
+596 TTWSE
-601 QVGSRRSSMELRPL
+601 GEGSQRSSIELRRL
-615 DRYTEGERIFISKGD
+615 ESFSDEGARIHIDRGEFA
-630 FSWKENKVLSNINI
+630 WKDKNVLSDISV
-644 SFSQTQ
+644 SFSQAR
-650 SGSLTAIVGPIGS
+650 SGSLTIIVGPIGS

-674 EASSTG
+674 ETRSTG
-680 GQISL
+680 GKVSL
-685 STPSIAF
+685 STPSVAF

-713 CFDDKWF
+713 QFEDKWF
-720 DTVVEAC
+720 DTVIEAC
-727 DLTQDFARL
+727 DLAQDFSRL
-736 PNGVSTVVGDKG
+736 PDGVSTVVGDKG

-768 KPVAMFDD
+768 KPVAIFDD

-802 SRTTIILATH
+802 TGTTVILATH
-812 SVHLLPSSDHIIALS
+812 SVHLLPSADHIIALGT
-827 QDGQVIEQGSFA
+827 DGQVVEQGPFA
-839 KLRSSGK
+839 KLQETGK
-846 YIQSLDITDPHSDDS
+846 YIQSLDITDPHSESDDEATS
-861 SSDQDNSSPKKDI
+861 EKDVIGETEKPSQRQPDVKEDDQERG
-874 VQEIK
+874 Q
-879 NLVQVT
+879 QQT
-885 EEAEQEN
+885 
-892 EAAQPVSSDRS
+892 VSSDRS
-903 TFKYYFATMRPL
+903 TFKYYFSAMQPL
-915 SLAVGGAYIV
+915 SLAIGGAYIG
-925 GQAFSS
+925 GQAFCS

-938 TWWGDGRGRSSN
+938 TWWGDGRGRSSS
-950 DVGYWLSIFTFLAVV
+950 DVGYWLSIFTLLAVI
-965 EAVLISLAIM
+965 EATLISLAII
-975 HFLLIIGPTVSKKFH
+975 HFLLIIGPTVGKKFH

-1004 LSNADAGSLIN
+1004 LSNSETGSLVN

-1030 NLAIFLFD
+1030 ALAIFLFD
-1038 MMTCIG
+1038 ITICIG

-1050 GAVGYFAAAL
+1050 GAVSYFAASL
-1060 PFIIVILLIVQRFYV
+1060 PFVITILLMIQRFYV

-1104 TIRAFGWTLPYSTK
+1104 TIRAFGWTTPYSTK
-1118 SLSLL
+1118 NLALL
-1123 DRAQKPSYLLNC
+1123 DSAQKPSYLLNC

-1145 LVVAILTILLVVFA
+1145 LVVAVLTVLLVVFA
-1159 VTLRGKLNPALLGI
+1159 VVLRGKLNPSLLGV

-1203 RIKTFEETTPSEL
+1203 RIKNFEETTPSEL
-1216 LPHENYTPPEEW
+1216 LPEENYMPPEEW
-1228 PSQGSLE
+1228 PSRGS
-1235 FIDLSVQYDA
+1235 IDFVNLSVQYDS
-1245 TAHPVL
+1245 TSHPVL
-1251 HNVSFTIRPGEKL
+1251 TNITLPIPPSQKL

-1284 ANTPAGQILLD
+1284 ANTPSGAILLD
-1295 GQDISTIPK
+1295 GIDIATVPK

-1315 QDPFLFTNTI
+1315 QDPFFFTNTI
-1325 RFNADPLGVHSDEAI
+1325 RFNADPLGAHPDEDI
-1340 ADALRRA
+1340 VSALKRA
-1347 AIWDT
+1347 AIWDV
-1352 IASKVD
+1352 IRAKVEEGRD
-1358 AGKNPLDEKMDE
+1358 PLDERIDE

-1382 LGRALLKKSSILI
+1382 LGRALLKRSSILI

-1414 IKSEFKNR
+1414 IKSEFKDR

-1435 DFDTIAVLEDGSLAE
+1435 EFDIIAVLEEGSLVE
-1450 IGTPKELLMK
+1450 VGPPGELLMK
-1460 DGGVFAQL
+1460 GGAFARL
-1468 YDSDKTNKRR
+1468 YASDKTNKRR
-1478 NSEISRA
+1478 SLDDISRE

>member
-1 MHSFGPMR
+1 MMR
-9 KMIHGRAYNAT
+9 HRSYNAT

-26 FGPGVWAEGCRG
+26 FGPGVWGDGCRG

-61 LSIPRTVYLL
+61 LSIPRAIYLL
-71 RTPDKTKRR
+71 RTPDKAKRR

-88 VSSAYAG
+88 ASSAYTG
-95 IQVGCLALTAS
+95 IQVGCLALVAS
-106 SRHLNTRFSI
+106 SRSLNTEFSL
-116 AAAVLALVAACCI
+116 AAAILSLIAACCI

-152 TTLLFDAAR
+152 TSLLFDAAR
-161 LRTEWLLSA
+161 LRTEWLLSV
-170 NVAYAAVLSTSTF
+170 NVAYAAVLSTSTV
-183 LKLALLVLENI
+183 LKLVLLVLENV

-199 LLDSTKNPSTESTSG
+199 LVDSSKEPSRESTSG

-229 TGWATVLT
+229 SGWATVLT
-237 LHDLP
+237 NRDLP

-257 SKRWDKVTHGGR
+257 SKRWDKVTRDGR
-269 RASLF
+269 KASLF

-282 REIAGI
+282 LEIAGI
-288 VIPRLAVVAL
+288 VIPRLATVAL
-298 TIAQPFLVS
+298 TIAQPFLVA
-307 QALRFLSMPKD
+307 QAQRFLAMPKN

-365 YRKVLRLSTGDLNES
+365 YRKVLRLSTNELNES

-393 AERASALLIEAYA
+393 AERANALLIEAYA

-412 IAVYMLYA
+412 IAIYMLYA
-420 QLGPVCVAPIV
+420 QLGAVCVAPIV

-455 KATQSRINFTSEVL
+455 KATQDRINFTSEVL
-469 GSIKAVKMLGY
+469 GSVKSVKMLGY
-480 TERFTDLLEDKR
+480 TERFTDLLEEKR

-506 VWANTVGNA
+506 VWVNTVGNA

-523 TFGAYAIVAKLSNN
+523 TFGAYAIVAKLSGN
-537 QSFSASQAITA
+537 QAFSASQAITA
-548 LSILNVMVNPLSF
+548 LSILNVMINPLSF

-578 IQEFLL
+578 IQDFLL
-584 LDERIDNRQIGV
+584 LNERVDSREISPHLGLSTESEEDESR
-596 ATKNE
+596 KNS
-601 QVGSRRSSMELRPL
+601 VELRQL
-615 DRYTEGERIFISKGD
+615 DRDDKEGAHISIAAGD
-630 FSWKENKVLSNINI
+630 FAWKEKKVLSNISV
-644 SFSQTQ
+644 SFSKAQ
-650 SGSLTAIVGPIGS
+650 SGSLTMIVGPIGS

-674 EASSTG
+674 ETSSTG
-680 GQISL
+680 GRVSL

-713 CFDDKWF
+713 HFEDKWF
-720 DTVVEAC
+720 DTVVKAC

-736 PNGVSTVVGDKG
+736 PEGISTIVGDKG

-768 KPVAMFDD
+768 KPVAIFDD

-789 FARVFSKDGLLRR
+789 FARIFSKDGLLRR
-802 SRTTIILATH
+802 SGTTIILATH
-812 SVHLLPSSDHIIALS
+812 SVHLLPSSDNIIVLGH
-827 QDGQVIEQGSFA
+827 DGQVIEQGSFA
-839 KLRSSGK
+839 KLQSSGK
-846 YIQSLDITDPHSDDS
+846 YVQSLDITDVHSDDDDS
-861 SSDQDNSSPKKDI
+861 EAISKQDI
-874 VQEIK
+874 IEEIK
-879 NLVQVT
+879 KINQDS
-885 EEAEQEN
+885 EEQQQERGEQ
-892 EAAQPVSSDRS
+892 QTVSSDRS
-903 TFKYYFATMRPL
+903 TFKYYFTAMRPI
-915 SLAVGGAYIV
+915 SLAIGGVYVV
-925 GQAFSS
+925 GQAFFST
-931 AFRSVWL
+931 FRSVWL

-950 DVGYWLSIFTFLAVV
+950 DVAYWLSIFTVMAVI
-965 EAVLISLAIM
+965 EASLISLAIM
-975 HFLLIIGPTVSKKFH
+975 HFLLIIGPTVGKKFH
-990 TRILNAVMRAPMSF
+990 TRILNAVMKAPMSF
-1004 LSNADAGSLIN
+1004 LSNTETGSLIN
-1015 RFSQDLRL
+1015 RQVSFSLPIHLRL

-1030 NLAIFLFD
+1030 ALAIFLFD
-1038 MMTCIG
+1038 ITICIG

-1050 GAVGYFAAAL
+1050 GAVSYFAAAL
-1060 PFIIVILLIVQRFYV
+1060 PLVIVVLLMIQRFYV

-1104 TIRAFGWTLPYSTK
+1104 TIRAFGWITPYSTK

-1123 DRAQKPSYLLNC
+1123 DNAQKPSYLLNC

-1159 VTLRGKLNPALLGI
+1159 VALRGKLNPSLLGV

-1203 RIKTFEETTPSEL
+1203 RIKNFEETTPSEL
-1216 LPHENYTPPEEW
+1216 LPEENYTPPEEW
-1228 PSQGSLE
+1228 PAHGGLE
-1235 FIDLSVQYDA
+1235 FVDLSVQYDS
-1245 TAHPVL
+1245 TDHPVL
-1251 HNVSFTIRPGEKL
+1251 HNVSLTIHPGEKV

-1284 ANTPAGQILLD
+1284 ANIPAGQILLD
-1295 GQDISTIPK
+1295 GQDICRVPK
-1304 PLVRQRLSCLT
+1304 PLIRQKLSCLT

-1325 RFNADPLGVHSDEAI
+1325 RFNADPLGAHSDEAI
-1340 ADALRRA
+1340 ISALQRA
-1347 AIWDT
+1347 AIWDVIT
-1352 IASKVD
+1352 SKID
-1358 AGKNPLDEKMDE
+1358 EGKNPLDEKMDE

-1414 IKSEFKNR
+1414 IKSEFKDR

-1435 DFDTIAVLEDGSLAE
+1435 DFDKIAVLEEGAIAE
-1450 IGTPKELLMK
+1450 IGAPKELLEE
-1460 DGGVFAQL
+1460 GGAFATL
-1468 YDSDKTNKRR
+1468 YHSDKTNKRR
-1478 NSEISRA
+1478 SLDDISRE

>member
-1 MHSFGPMR
+1 MGELSSPQSRSKLEHLGNYGADAEESSSQARLYLGLLDTASVGSWERRMTVMTPM
-9 KMIHGRAYNAT
+9 ALT
-20 ACGDGF
+20 
-26 FGPGVWAEGCRG
+26 V
-38 GFDFTL
+38 

-49 ILSVLPSALFLL
+49 ILSTLPSALFLL
-61 LSIPRTVYLL
+61 FSIPRAIYLL
-71 RTPDKTKRR
+71 RTPDKAKRR

-88 VSSAYAG
+88 ASSAYAG
-95 IQVGCLALTAS
+95 IQVGSLALVAS
-106 SRHLNTRFSI
+106 SRLLNTKFSL
-116 AAAVLALVAACCI
+116 AAAILNLIAACCI

-152 TTLLFDAAR
+152 TSLLFDAAR
-161 LRTEWLLSA
+161 LRTEWLLSV
-170 NVAYAAVLSTSTF
+170 NVAYAAVLSTSTV
-183 LKLALLVLENI
+183 LKLVVLVLENV

-199 LLDSTKNPSTESTSG
+199 LVDSSKEPSTESTSG

-221 VWLNSLLI
+221 IWLNSLLI
-229 TGWATVLT
+229 SGWATVLT
-237 LHDLP
+237 NHDLP

-257 SKRWDKVTHGGR
+257 TKRWDKVTRDGR
-269 RASLF
+269 KASLF

-282 REIAGI
+282 LEIAGI
-288 VIPRLAVVAL
+288 ALPRLATVGL

-307 QALRFLSMPKD
+307 QALRFLAMPKN

-330 AFAFVFIGSAILTA
+330 AFALVFVGSAILTA

-365 YRKVLRLSTGDLNES
+365 YRKMLKLSASELNES
-380 SALALM
+380 SAVTLM

-393 AERASALLIEAYA
+393 AERANALLIEGWA
-406 NSLTVG
+406 NTLTVA
-412 IAVYMLYA
+412 IAVWMLYA
-420 QLGPVCVAPIV
+420 QLGAVCVAPIV

-455 KATQSRINFTSEVL
+455 KATQARINFTSEVL

-492 DQDLNVGKHYREMI
+492 DHDLNVGKHYRQMI

-523 TFGAYAIVAKLSNN
+523 TFGAYAIVAKLSDN

-548 LSILNVMVNPLSF
+548 LSILNVMINPLSF
-561 LLGNISAAYA
+561 LLGNISSAYA

-584 LDERIDNRQIGV
+584 LNERVDSREICAQPGLS
-596 ATKNE
+596 TKNE
-601 QVGSRRSSMELRPL
+601 EDGSRKSSIELRTL
-615 DRYTEGERIFISKGD
+615 DRYNEEGARISISGGD
-630 FSWKENKVLSNINI
+630 FAWKEKKVLSNISV
-644 SFSQTQ
+644 SFSQAQ
-650 SGSLTAIVGPIGS
+650 SGSLTIIVGPIGS

-674 EASSTG
+674 ETSSTG
-680 GQISL
+680 GRVSL

-713 CFDDKWF
+713 HFEDKWF
-720 DTVVEAC
+720 ETVVEAC

-736 PNGVSTVVGDKG
+736 PEGVATVVGDKG

-768 KPVAMFDD
+768 KPVAIFDD
-776 VFSALDKTTERIV
+776 VFSALDKATERIV

-802 SRTTIILATH
+802 SGTTVILATH
-812 SVHLLPSSDHIIALS
+812 SVHLLPSSDHIIALG

-839 KLRSSGK
+839 KLQQSGK
-846 YIQSLDITDPHSDDS
+846 YVQSLDVTDPHSDSDS
-861 SSDQDNSSPKKDI
+861 DSESTSKQAI
-874 VQEIK
+874 VEEIK
-879 NLVQVT
+879 NLNENN
-885 EEAEQEN
+885 EEEEQDRGE
-892 EAAQPVSSDRS
+892 QQSVSSDRS
-903 TFKYYFATMRPL
+903 TFKYYFGAMRPL
-915 SLAVGGAYIV
+915 SLAVGGAYII
-925 GQAFSS
+925 GQAFFST
-931 AFRSVWL
+931 FRSVWL
-938 TWWGDGRGRSSN
+938 TWWGDGRGRASN
-950 DVGYWLSIFTFLAVV
+950 DVAYWLSIFTVMAVV
-965 EAVLISLAIM
+965 EATLISLAIM
-975 HFLLIIGPTVSKKFH
+975 
-990 TRILNAVMRAPMSF
+990 AP
-1004 LSNADAGSLIN
+1004 I
-1015 RFSQDLRL
+1015 FSQDLRL

-1030 NLAIFLFD
+1030 SLAIFLFD
-1038 MMTCIG
+1038 VSTCVG

-1050 GAVGYFAAAL
+1050 GAVGYFAASL
-1060 PFIIVILLIVQRFYV
+1060 PFVITILLMIQRFYV

-1104 TIRAFGWTLPYSTK
+1104 TIRAFGWTHPYSDK
-1118 SLSLL
+1118 NLSLL
-1123 DRAQKPSYLLNC
+1123 DNAQKPSYLLNC

-1145 LVVAILTILLVVFA
+1145 LVVAVLTVLLVVFA
-1159 VTLRGKLNPALLGI
+1159 VVLRGKLNPSLLGV

-1183 NLKGIILAWSQLE
+1183 NLKGIILACS
-1196 TSLGAVT
+1196 TS
-1203 RIKTFEETTPSEL
+1203 
-1216 LPHENYTPPEEW
+1216 
-1228 PSQGSLE
+1228 
-1235 FIDLSVQYDA
+1235 
-1245 TAHPVL
+1245 HPVL
-1251 HNVSFTIRPGEKL
+1251 QNISISIKPGQKL

-1295 GQDISTIPK
+1295 GQDIARVPK
-1304 PLVRQRLSCLT
+1304 SLIRQKLSCLT

-1340 ADALRRA
+1340 ISALQRA
-1347 AIWDT
+1347 AIWDV
-1352 IASKVD
+1352 IISKVD
-1358 AGKNPLDEKMDE
+1358 TSKNPLDEKMDE

-1414 IKSEFKNR
+1414 IKSEFKDR

-1435 DFDTIAVLEDGSLAE
+1435 DFDTIAVLEEGSLAE
-1450 IGTPKELLMK
+1450 IGAPEELLMK
-1460 DGGVFAQL
+1460 GGAFSKL
-1468 YDSDKTNKRR
+1468 YASDKTNKRR
-1478 NSEISRA
+1478 SSDEISRE

>member
-1 MHSFGPMR
+1 MMR
-9 KMIHGRAYNAT
+9 HRSYNAT

-26 FGPGVWAEGCRG
+26 FGPAVWADGCRG

-49 ILSVLPSALFLL
+49 ILSTLPSALFLL
-61 LSIPRTVYLL
+61 FSIPRAIYLL
-71 RTPDKTKRR
+71 RSPDKAKRR
-80 SAYTPKLI
+80 SAYTHKLI
-88 VSSAYAG
+88 ASSAYAG
-95 IQVGCLALTAS
+95 IQVGSLALVAS
-106 SRHLNTRFSI
+106 SRRLNTRLSL
-116 AAAVLALVAACCI
+116 AAAILTLVAACCI

-152 TTLLFDAAR
+152 TSLLFDAAR

-170 NVAYAAVLSTSTF
+170 NVAHAAVLSTSTI
-183 LKLALLVLENI
+183 LKLALLVLENV

-199 LLDSTKNPSTESTSG
+199 LLDAGKERSRESTSG

-229 TGWATVLT
+229 SGWATVLT

-257 SKRWDKVTHGGR
+257 TRRWDRVTRDGQK
-269 RASLF
+269 ASLF
-274 LNTVWILK
+274 LNSVWILK
-282 REIAGI
+282 LEIVGI
-288 VIPRLAVVAL
+288 VFPRLATVAL
-298 TIAQPFLVS
+298 TLAQPFLVS
-307 QALRFLSMPKD
+307 QALRFLAMPKD

-330 AFAFVFIGSAILTA
+330 AFAFVFVGSAILTA
-344 WYEHLTFRVGAMIRG
+344 WYEHLTFRVNAMIRG

-365 YRKVLRLSTGDLNES
+365 YRKMLRLSASELNES
-380 SALALM
+380 AALTLM

-393 AERASALLIEAYA
+393 AERANALLIEAWA

-412 IAVYMLYA
+412 IAVWMLYA
-420 QLGPVCVAPIV
+420 QLGPVFVAPIA
-431 MAIISIV
+431 MAIVSIV

-445 VLVKRQTVYQ
+445 VLVRRQTVYQ
-455 KATQSRINFTSEVL
+455 KATQDRINFTSEVL

-480 TERFTDLLEDKR
+480 TQRFTDLLEEKR
-492 DQDLNVGKHYREMI
+492 DNDLKVGKHYRWMV

-523 TFGAYAIVAKLSNN
+523 TFGAYAIVAKLSDN

-561 LLGNISAAYA
+561 LLFNISSAYSA
-571 AFGCFKR
+571 LGCFKR

-584 LDERIDNRQIGV
+584 LSERVDGREICARP
-596 ATKNE
+596 
-601 QVGSRRSSMELRPL
+601 GSSARSEVDGSQRSSIELRHL
-615 DRYTEGERIFISKGD
+615 DKYNGDGARIHIAGGEFA
-630 FSWKENKVLSNINI
+630 WKDKKVLRNISV
-644 SFSQTQ
+644 SFSQAQ
-650 SGSLTAIVGPIGS
+650 AGSLTIIVGPIGS

-674 EASSTG
+674 ETRSTG
-680 GQISL
+680 GKVAL

-713 CFDDKWF
+713 HFEDKWF
-720 DTVVEAC
+720 DTVIEAC
-727 DLTQDFARL
+727 DLAQDLARL
-736 PNGVSTVVGDKG
+736 PDGVSTIVGDKG

-768 KPVAMFDD
+768 KPVAIFDD
-776 VFSALDKTTERIV
+776 VFSALDKATERIL

-802 SRTTIILATH
+802 SGTTVILATH
-812 SVHLLPSSDHIIALS
+812 SVHLLPSSDHVIALG

-839 KLRSSGK
+839 KLQETGK
-846 YIQSLDITDPHSDDS
+846 YIQSLDITDPHSESDDETAPKQNVIEETKETS
-861 SSDQDNSSPKKDI
+861 QQSD
-874 VQEIK
+874 
-879 NLVQVT
+879 
-885 EEAEQEN
+885 EEEDQGSGRQ
-892 EAAQPVSSDRS
+892 QPVSSDSS
-903 TFKYYFATMRPL
+903 TFKYYFSAMQPL
-915 SLAVGGAYIV
+915 SLAIGGAYV
-925 GQAFSS
+925 AGQAFCS

-950 DVGYWLSIFTFLAVV
+950 DVGYWLSVFTVMAVI
-965 EAVLISLAIM
+965 EATLISLAII
-975 HFLLIIGPTVSKKFH
+975 HFLLIIGPTVSKQFH
-990 TRILNAVMRAPMSF
+990 SRILNAVMRAPMSF
-1004 LSNADAGSLIN
+1004 LSNSETGSLVN

-1030 NLAIFLFD
+1030 ALAIFLFD
-1038 MMTCIG
+1038 ITICIG

-1050 GAVGYFAAAL
+1050 GAVSYFAASL
-1060 PFIIVILLIVQRFYV
+1060 PFVIIILLMIQRFYV

-1089 APLYSHFLESINGLA
+1089 APLYSHFLESISGLA
-1104 TIRAFGWTLPYSTK
+1104 TIRAFGWTHPYSRK
-1118 SLSLL
+1118 NLALL
-1123 DRAQKPSYLLNC
+1123 DSAQKPSYLLNC

-1145 LVVAILTILLVVFA
+1145 LVVAALTVLLVVFA
-1159 VTLRGKLNPALLGI
+1159 VVLRGKLNPSLLGV

-1203 RIKTFEETTPSEL
+1203 RIKRFEETTPSEL
-1216 LPHENYTPPEEW
+1216 LPEENYTPPEEW
-1228 PSQGSLE
+1228 PCQGS
-1235 FIDLSVQYDA
+1235 IDFVNLSVQYDS
-1245 TAHPVL
+1245 TSHPVL
-1251 HNVSFTIRPGEKL
+1251 NNISLTIPPSQKL

-1284 ANTPAGQILLD
+1284 ANTPSGAILLD
-1295 GQDISTIPK
+1295 GVDIAAVPK

-1315 QDPFLFTNTI
+1315 QDPFFFTNTI
-1325 RFNADPLGVHSDEAI
+1325 RFNADPLGAHSDEDI
-1340 ADALRRA
+1340 VSALQRA
-1347 AIWDT
+1347 AVWDVVR
-1352 IASKVD
+1352 AKVD
-1358 AGKNPLDEKMDE
+1358 DGRDPLDERIDE

-1414 IKSEFKNR
+1414 IKSEFKDR

-1435 DFDTIAVLEDGSLAE
+1435 DFDAIAVLEEGSLVE
-1450 IGTPKELLMK
+1450 IGAPGDLLVR
-1460 DGGVFAQL
+1460 GGAFSRL
-1468 YDSDKTNKRR
+1468 YASDKTNKRR
-1478 NSEISRA
+1478 SLGDISQE

>member
-1 MHSFGPMR
+1 MLRHRS
-9 KMIHGRAYNAT
+9 YNAT

-26 FGPGVWAEGCRG
+26 FGPAVWADGCRG

-49 ILSVLPSALFLL
+49 ILSTLPSALFLL
-61 LSIPRTVYLL
+61 FSIPRAIYLL

-88 VSSAYAG
+88 ASSAYAG
-95 IQVGCLALTAS
+95 LQIGSLALVAS
-106 SRHLNTRFSI
+106 SRRLNTRFSL
-116 AAAVLALVAACCI
+116 AAAILNLVAACCI

-152 TTLLFDAAR
+152 TSLLFDAAR
-161 LRTEWLLSA
+161 LRTEWLLSV
-170 NVAYAAVLSTSTF
+170 NVAYAAVLSTSTI
-183 LKLALLVLENI
+183 LKLALLVLENV

-199 LLDSTKNPSTESTSG
+199 LLDSSKEQSRESTSG
-214 PFNRGFF
+214 PFSRGFF

-229 TGWATVLT
+229 SGWATVLT

-242 AIYEKLSSEKLAVIF
+242 AIYEKLSSEKLAVVF
-257 SKRWDKVTHGGR
+257 TKRWDKVTRDGR
-269 RASLF
+269 KASLF
-274 LNTVWILK
+274 LNSVWILK
-282 REIAGI
+282 VEIVGI
-288 VIPRLAVVAL
+288 VFPRLATIAL
-298 TIAQPFLVS
+298 TLAQPFLVS
-307 QALRFLSMPKD
+307 QALRFLAMPKD

-344 WYEHLTFRVGAMIRG
+344 WYEHLTFRVNAMIRG

-365 YRKVLRLSTGDLNES
+365 YRKMLRLSASELNES
-380 SALALM
+380 AALTLM

-393 AERASALLIEAYA
+393 SERANALLIEAWA

-412 IAVYMLYA
+412 IAIWMLYA
-420 QLGPVCVAPIV
+420 QLGLVFVAPIA
-431 MAIISIV
+431 MAMISIA

-455 KATQSRINFTSEVL
+455 KATQDRINFTSEVL

-480 TERFTDLLEDKR
+480 TERFTQLLEEKR
-492 DQDLNVGKHYREMI
+492 DNDLKVGKRYRWMT

-523 TFGAYAIVAKLSNN
+523 TFGAYAIVAKLSGN

-561 LLGNISAAYA
+561 LLFNISSAYS

-584 LDERIDNRQIGV
+584 LNERVDDREICARPGLS
-596 ATKNE
+596 AWSE
-601 QVGSRRSSMELRPL
+601 GEGSQRSSIELCQIENYGQEGARVHI
-615 DRYTEGERIFISKGD
+615 DEGEFA
-630 FSWKENKVLSNINI
+630 WKDKKVLSNISV
-644 SFSQTQ
+644 SFSQAR
-650 SGSLTAIVGPIGS
+650 SGSLTIIVGPIGS

-674 EASSTG
+674 ETRSTG
-680 GQISL
+680 GKVSL
-685 STPSIAF
+685 STPSVAF

-713 CFDDKWF
+713 VFEDKWF
-720 DTVVEAC
+720 DTVIEAC
-727 DLTQDFARL
+727 DLVQDFSRL
-736 PNGVSTVVGDKG
+736 PDGVSTVVGDKG

-768 KPVAMFDD
+768 KPVAIFDD
-776 VFSALDKTTERIV
+776 VFSALDKATERIV
-789 FARVFSKDGLLRR
+789 FARVFGKDGLLRR
-802 SRTTIILATH
+802 NGTTVILATH
-812 SVHLLPSSDHIIALS
+812 SVHLLPSADHIIVLGT
-827 QDGQVIEQGSFA
+827 DGQVVEQGSFA
-839 KLRSSGK
+839 KLQETGK
-846 YIQSLDITDPHSDDS
+846 YIQSLDITDSHSESDDET
-861 SSDQDNSSPKKDI
+861 SPKQDAI
-874 VQEIK
+874 EE
-879 NLVQVT
+879 T
-885 EEAEQEN
+885 EELSQRQPDMKEHDQERGQQ
-892 EAAQPVSSDRS
+892 QPVSSDRS
-903 TFKYYFATMRPL
+903 TFKYYFSAMQPL
-915 SLAVGGAYIV
+915 SLAIGGAYIG
-925 GQAFSS
+925 GQAFCS

-950 DVGYWLSIFTFLAVV
+950 DVAYWLSIFTFLAVI
-965 EAVLISLAIM
+965 EATLISLAII
-975 HFLLIIGPTVSKKFH
+975 HFLLIIGPTVGKKFH

-1004 LSNADAGSLIN
+1004 LSNSETGSLVN

-1030 NLAIFLFD
+1030 ALAIFLFD
-1038 MMTCIG
+1038 ITICIG

-1050 GAVGYFAAAL
+1050 GAVSYFAASL
-1060 PFIIVILLIVQRFYV
+1060 PFVITILLMIQRFYV

-1104 TIRAFGWTLPYSTK
+1104 TIRAFGWTHPYSRK
-1118 SLSLL
+1118 NLALL

-1145 LVVAILTILLVVFA
+1145 LVVAVLTVLLVVFA
-1159 VTLRGKLNPALLGI
+1159 VVLRGRLNPSLLGV

-1203 RIKTFEETTPSEL
+1203 RIKNFEETTPSEL
-1216 LPHENYTPPEEW
+1216 LPEETFVPPEEW
-1228 PSQGSLE
+1228 PSRGS
-1235 FIDLSVQYDA
+1235 IDFVNLSVQYDS
-1245 TAHPVL
+1245 TSHPVL
-1251 HNVSFTIRPGEKL
+1251 NNITLSIPPSHKL

-1271 SGKSSLIQALFRM
+1271 SGKSSLVQALFRM
-1284 ANTPAGQILLD
+1284 ANTPSGAILLD
-1295 GQDISTIPK
+1295 GIDISTIPK

-1315 QDPFLFTNTI
+1315 QDPFFFTNTI
-1325 RFNADPLGVHSDEAI
+1325 RFNADPLGAHSDEEI
-1340 ADALRRA
+1340 VSALQRA
-1347 AIWDT
+1347 AIWD
-1352 IASKVD
+1352 IIRAKADDVEG
-1358 AGKNPLDEKMDE
+1358 GKNPLDERIDE

-1382 LGRALLKKSSILI
+1382 LGRALLKKSSVLV

-1414 IKSEFKNR
+1414 IKSEFKDR

-1435 DFDTIAVLEDGSLAE
+1435 DFDTIAVLEEGSLVE
-1450 IGTPKELLMK
+1450 IGAPGELLVR
-1460 DGGVFAQL
+1460 GGAFARL
-1468 YDSDKTNKRR
+1468 YASDKTNKRR
-1478 NSEISRA
+1478 SLDDVSRE

>member
-1 MHSFGPMR
+1 
-9 KMIHGRAYNAT
+9 MIRHRSYNAT
-20 ACGDGF
+20 ACGDGL
-26 FGPGVWAEGCRG
+26 FGPAVWPDGCRG

-49 ILSVLPSALFLL
+49 ILSTLPSALFLL
-61 LSIPRTVYLL
+61 FSIPRAIYLL
-71 RTPDKTKRR
+71 RTPDKAKRR

-88 VSSAYAG
+88 ASSAYAG
-95 IQVGCLALTAS
+95 IQVGSLALVAS
-106 SRHLNTRFSI
+106 SRLLNTKFSL
-116 AAAVLALVAACCI
+116 AAAILNLIAACCI

-152 TTLLFDAAR
+152 TSLLFDAAR
-161 LRTEWLLSA
+161 LRTEWLLSV
-170 NVAYAAVLSTSTF
+170 NVAYAAVLSTSTV
-183 LKLALLVLENI
+183 LKLVVLVLENV

-199 LLDSTKNPSTESTSG
+199 LVDSSKEPSTESTSG

-221 VWLNSLLI
+221 IWLNSLLI
-229 TGWATVLT
+229 SGWATVLT
-237 LHDLP
+237 NHDLP

-257 SKRWDKVTHGGR
+257 TKRWDKVTRDGR
-269 RASLF
+269 KASLF

-282 REIAGI
+282 LEIAGI
-288 VIPRLAVVAL
+288 ALPRLATVGL

-307 QALRFLSMPKD
+307 QALRFLAMPKN

-330 AFAFVFIGSAILTA
+330 AFALVFVGSAILTA

-365 YRKVLRLSTGDLNES
+365 YRKMLKLSASELNES
-380 SALALM
+380 SAVTLM

-393 AERASALLIEAYA
+393 AERANALLIEGWA
-406 NSLTVG
+406 NTLTVA
-412 IAVYMLYA
+412 IAVWMLYA
-420 QLGPVCVAPIV
+420 QLGAVCVAPIV

-455 KATQSRINFTSEVL
+455 KATQARINFTSEVL

-492 DQDLNVGKHYREMI
+492 DHDLNVGKHYRQMI

-523 TFGAYAIVAKLSNN
+523 TFGAYAIVAKLSDN

-548 LSILNVMVNPLSF
+548 LSILNVMINPLSF
-561 LLGNISAAYA
+561 LLGNISSAYA

-584 LDERIDNRQIGV
+584 LNERVDSREICAQPGLS
-596 ATKNE
+596 TKNE
-601 QVGSRRSSMELRPL
+601 EDGSRKSSIELRTL
-615 DRYTEGERIFISKGD
+615 DRYNEEGARISISGGD
-630 FSWKENKVLSNINI
+630 FAWKEKKVLSNISV
-644 SFSQTQ
+644 SFSQAQ
-650 SGSLTAIVGPIGS
+650 SGSLTIIVGPIGS

-674 EASSTG
+674 ETSSTG
-680 GQISL
+680 GRVSL

-713 CFDDKWF
+713 HFEDKWF
-720 DTVVEAC
+720 ETVVEAC

-736 PNGVSTVVGDKG
+736 PEGVATVVGDKG

-768 KPVAMFDD
+768 KPVAIFDD
-776 VFSALDKTTERIV
+776 VFSALDKATERIV

-802 SRTTIILATH
+802 SGTTVILATH
-812 SVHLLPSSDHIIALS
+812 SVHLLPSSDHIIALG

-839 KLRSSGK
+839 KLQQSGK
-846 YIQSLDITDPHSDDS
+846 YVQSLDVTDPHSDSDS
-861 SSDQDNSSPKKDI
+861 DSESTSKQAI
-874 VQEIK
+874 VEEIK
-879 NLVQVT
+879 NLNENN
-885 EEAEQEN
+885 EEEEQDRGE
-892 EAAQPVSSDRS
+892 QQSVSSDRS
-903 TFKYYFATMRPL
+903 TFKYYFGAMRPL
-915 SLAVGGAYIV
+915 SLAVGGAYII
-925 GQAFSS
+925 GQAFFST
-931 AFRSVWL
+931 FRSVWL
-938 TWWGDGRGRSSN
+938 TWWGDGRGRASN
-950 DVGYWLSIFTFLAVV
+950 DVAYWLSIFTVMAVV
-965 EAVLISLAIM
+965 EATLISLAIM
-975 HFLLIIGPTVSKKFH
+975 HFLIILGPAVSKKFH
-990 TRILNAVMRAPMSF
+990 SRILNAVMR
-1004 LSNADAGSLIN
+1004 
-1015 RFSQDLRL
+1015 QDLNAKL
-1023 VDIDLPV
+1023 IYIDLPV
-1030 NLAIFLFD
+1030 SLAIFLFD
-1038 MMTCIG
+1038 VSTCVG

-1050 GAVGYFAAAL
+1050 GAVGYFAASL
-1060 PFIIVILLIVQRFYV
+1060 PFVITILLMIQRFYV

-1104 TIRAFGWTLPYSTK
+1104 TIRAFGWTHPYSDK
-1118 SLSLL
+1118 NLSLL
-1123 DRAQKPSYLLNC
+1123 DNAQKPSYLLNC

-1145 LVVAILTILLVVFA
+1145 LVVAVLTVLLVVFA
-1159 VTLRGKLNPALLGI
+1159 VVLRGKLNPSLLGV

-1216 LPHENYTPPEEW
+1216 LPEENYTPPEEW
-1228 PSQGSLE
+1228 PAQGSLE
-1235 FIDLSVQYDA
+1235 FANLSVQYDS
-1245 TAHPVL
+1245 TSHPVL
-1251 HNVSFTIRPGEKL
+1251 QNISISIKPGQKL

-1295 GQDISTIPK
+1295 GQDIARVPK
-1304 PLVRQRLSCLT
+1304 SLIRQKLSCLT

-1340 ADALRRA
+1340 ISALQRA
-1347 AIWDT
+1347 AIWDV
-1352 IASKVD
+1352 IISKVD
-1358 AGKNPLDEKMDE
+1358 TSKNPLDEKMDE

-1414 IKSEFKNR
+1414 IKSEFKDR

-1435 DFDTIAVLEDGSLAE
+1435 DFDTIAVLEEGSLAE
-1450 IGTPKELLMK
+1450 IGAPEELLMK
-1460 DGGVFAQL
+1460 GGAFSKL
-1468 YDSDKTNKRR
+1468 YASDKTNKRR
-1478 NSEISRA
+1478 SSDEISRE

>member
-1 MHSFGPMR
+1 
-9 KMIHGRAYNAT
+9 MIRHRSYNAT

-26 FGPGVWAEGCRG
+26 FGPAVWADGCRG

-49 ILSVLPSALFLL
+49 ILSTLPAALFLL
-61 LSIPRTVYLL
+61 LSIPRAFYLL
-71 RTPDKTKRR
+71 RTPDKAKRR

-88 VSSAYAG
+88 ASSAYAG
-95 IQVGCLALTAS
+95 IQVGALAIVAS
-106 SRHLNTRFSI
+106 SRLINTRFSL
-116 AAAVLALVAACCI
+116 AAAILNLIAACCI

-152 TTLLFDAAR
+152 TSLLFDAAR
-161 LRTEWLLSA
+161 LRTEWLLSV
-170 NVAYAAVLSTSTF
+170 NVAYAAVLSTSTA
-183 LKLALLVLENI
+183 LKLALLVLENV

-199 LLDSTKNPSTESTSG
+199 LVDSSKEPSTESTSG

-221 VWLNSLLI
+221 IWLNSLLI
-229 TGWATVLT
+229 SGWATVLT
-237 LHDLP
+237 MHDLP

-257 SKRWDKVTHGGR
+257 TKRWDKVTRDGR
-269 RASLF
+269 KASLF

-282 REIAGI
+282 LEIAGI
-288 VIPRLAVVAL
+288 ALPRLATVAL

-307 QALRFLSMPKD
+307 QALRFLAMPKD
-318 EHSDNIGYGLIG
+318 DHSDNIGYGLIG
-330 AFAFVFIGSAILTA
+330 AFALVFVGSAILTA

-365 YRKVLRLSTGDLNES
+365 YRKMLRLSASELSES
-380 SALALM
+380 SAVTLM

-393 AERASALLIEAYA
+393 AERANALLIEGWA
-406 NSLTVG
+406 NTLTVG

-420 QLGPVCVAPIV
+420 QLGAVCVAPIV
-431 MAIISIV
+431 MAIVSIV

-455 KATQSRINFTSEVL
+455 KATQARINFTSEVL

-492 DQDLNVGKHYREMI
+492 DQDLNVGKHYRQMI

-523 TFGAYAIVAKLSNN
+523 TFGAYAIVAKLSDN

-548 LSILNVMVNPLSF
+548 LSILNVMINPLSF
-561 LLGNISAAYA
+561 LLGNISSAYA

-584 LDERIDNRQIGV
+584 LNERVDSREICAQPGLS
-596 ATKNE
+596 TKSE
-601 QVGSRRSSMELRPL
+601 EAGSQRSSIELRTL
-615 DRYTEGERIFISKGD
+615 DRDNEKA
-630 FSWKENKVLSNINI
+630 
-644 SFSQTQ
+644 Q
-650 SGSLTAIVGPIGS
+650 SGSLTMIVGPIGS

-674 EASSTG
+674 ETSSTG
-680 GQISL
+680 GKVSL

-713 CFDDKWF
+713 HFEDKWF

-727 DLTQDFARL
+727 DLTQDFSRL
-736 PNGVSTVVGDKG
+736 PEGIATVVGDKG

-759 AIARAVYAR
+759 AIARAIYAR
-768 KPVAMFDD
+768 KPVAIFDD
-776 VFSALDKTTERIV
+776 VFSALDKATERIV

-802 SRTTIILATH
+802 SGATVILATH
-812 SVHLLPSSDHIIALS
+812 SVHLLPSSDHIIALG
-827 QDGQVIEQGSFA
+827 QDGQVIEQGTFA
-839 KLRSSGK
+839 KLQESGK
-846 YIQSLDITDPHSDDS
+846 YVQSLDVTDPHSDSDS
-861 SSDQDNSSPKKDI
+861 ETASKKD
-874 VQEIK
+874 
-879 NLVQVT
+879 T
-885 EEAEQEN
+885 EEIEKSIESIEEEEVEQEMV
-892 EAAQPVSSDRS
+892 EQGSVSSDRS
-903 TFKYYFATMRPL
+903 TFKYYFGAMRPL
-915 SLAVGGAYIV
+915 SLAVGGAYVV

-931 AFRSVWL
+931 TFRSVWL

-950 DVGYWLSIFTFLAVV
+950 DVGYWLSIFTVMAVI

-975 HFLLIIGPTVSKKFH
+975 HFLIILGPAVSKKFH
-990 TRILNAVMRAPMSF
+990 SRILNAVMKAPMSF
-1004 LSNADAGSLIN
+1004 LSNSETGSLIN

-1030 NLAIFLFD
+1030 ALAIFLFD
-1038 MMTCIG
+1038 ISTCIG

-1050 GAVGYFAAAL
+1050 GAVGYFAASL
-1060 PFIIVILLIVQRFYV
+1060 PFVIIVLLMIQRFYV

-1104 TIRAFGWTLPYSTK
+1104 TIRAFGWTVPYSHK
-1118 SLSLL
+1118 NLSLL
-1123 DRAQKPSYLLNC
+1123 DNAQKPSYLLNC

-1145 LVVAILTILLVVFA
+1145 LVVAVLTVLLVVFA
-1159 VTLRGKLNPALLGI
+1159 VVLRGKLNPSLLGV
-1173 ALVNMMNLGL
+1173 ALVNMMSLGL

-1216 LPHENYTPPEEW
+1216 FPEENYTPPEEW
-1228 PSQGSLE
+1228 PAQGSLE
-1235 FIDLSVQYDA
+1235 FVNLSVQYDS
-1245 TAHPVL
+1245 TSHPVL
-1251 HNVSFTIRPGEKL
+1251 QNISIAIKPSQKL

-1295 GQDISTIPK
+1295 GQDIARVPK
-1304 PLVRQRLSCLT
+1304 PLIRQKLSCLT

-1325 RFNADPLGVHSDEAI
+1325 RFNADPLGVHSDDAI
-1340 ADALRRA
+1340 VSALQRA
-1347 AIWDT
+1347 AIWDVIT
-1352 IASKVD
+1352 SKID
-1358 AGKNPLDEKMDE
+1358 ADKNPLDEKMDE
-1370 TFFSHGQRQLFC
+1370 NFFSHGQRQLFC

-1406 TDAQIQRV
+1406 TDAQIQAV
-1414 IKSEFKNR
+1414 IKSEFKDR

-1435 DFDTIAVLEDGSLAE
+1435 DFDTIAVLEDGALAE
-1450 IGTPKELLMK
+1450 IGAPEELLLK
-1460 DGGVFAQL
+1460 GGAFSKL
-1468 YDSDKTNKRR
+1468 YASDKTNKRR
-1478 NSEISRA
+1478 SSDEISRE

>member
-1 MHSFGPMR
+1 
-9 KMIHGRAYNAT
+9 MIHHRAYNAT

-26 FGPGVWAEGCRG
+26 LGPGVWAEGCRG

-71 RTPDKTKRR
+71 QTPDKAKRR

-88 VSSAYAG
+88 ISSAYAG

-106 SRHLNTRFSI
+106 SRHLDTRFSI
-116 AAAVLALVAACCI
+116 AAAVLSLIAACCI

-161 LRTEWLLSA
+161 LRTEWLLSV
-170 NVAYAAVLSTSTF
+170 NVAYAAVLSISTI

-199 LLDSTKNPSTESTSG
+199 LLDSNKSPSTESTSG

-257 SKRWDKVTHGGR
+257 SKRWDKVTRGGR

-282 REIAGI
+282 LEIAGI

-344 WYEHLTFRVGAMIRG
+344 WYEHVTFRVGAMIRG

-365 YRKVLRLSTGDLNES
+365 YRKILRLSTSDLNES

-393 AERASALLIEAYA
+393 AERANALLIEAYA

-412 IAVYMLYA
+412 LAVYMLYA

-445 VLVKRQTVYQ
+445 ILVKRQTVYQ
-455 KATQSRINFTSEVL
+455 KATQDRINFTSEVL

-584 LDERIDNRQIGV
+584 LDERIDSRQISPQLGV
-596 ATKNE
+596 PAKSE
-601 QVGSRRSSMELRPL
+601 EVESRRSSMELRPL
-615 DRYTEGERIFISKGD
+615 DRYTEEGERIFISEGD
-630 FSWKENKVLSNINI
+630 FSWKEKKVLSNINV

-650 SGSLTAIVGPIGS
+650 SGSLTTIVGPIGS

-680 GQISL
+680 GRISL

-713 CFDDKWF
+713 FFEDKWF

-727 DLTQDFARL
+727 DLAQDFARL
-736 PNGVSTVVGDKG
+736 PDGVSTVVGDKG

-812 SVHLLPSSDHIIALS
+812 SVHLLPSSDHIIALG

-846 YIQSLDITDPHSDDS
+846 YIQSLDITDSHSDNDS
-861 SSDQDNSSPKKDI
+861 SDENSPKKD
-874 VQEIK
+874 VVEEIK
-879 NLVQVT
+879 NLVQVS
-885 EEAEQEN
+885 EGAEQEN
-892 EAAQPVSSDRS
+892 EAEQPVSSDRS
-903 TFKYYFATMRPL
+903 TFKYYFSAMRPL
-915 SLAVGGAYIV
+915 SLAVGGAYIF

-931 AFRSVWL
+931 AFRAVWL

-950 DVGYWLSIFTFLAVV
+950 DVGYWLSIFTLLAVI

-1004 LSNADAGSLIN
+1004 LSNSDTGSLIN

-1038 MMTCIG
+1038 VMTCIS
-1044 VTGLAV
+1044 VTGLAI
-1050 GAVGYFAAAL
+1050 GAVSYFAAAL
-1060 PFIIVILLIVQRFYV
+1060 PFIIVILLLIQRFYV

-1104 TIRAFGWTLPYSTK
+1104 TIRSFGWTLPYSTK
-1118 SLSLL
+1118 TLSLL
-1123 DRAQKPSYLLNC
+1123 DSAQKPSYLLNC

-1173 ALVNMMNLGL
+1173 ALVNMMSLGL

-1235 FIDLSVQYDA
+1235 FVELSVQYDS

-1251 HNVSFTIRPGEKL
+1251 RNISFTIRPGEKL

-1284 ANTPAGQILLD
+1284 ANTPTGQILLD
-1295 GQDISTIPK
+1295 GQDITKIPK
-1304 PLVRQRLSCLT
+1304 PLIRQKLSCLT

-1340 ADALRRA
+1340 VDALQRA
-1347 AIWDT
+1347 AIWDVIT
-1352 IASKVD
+1352 SKID

-1370 TFFSHGQRQLFC
+1370 NFFSHGQRQLFC

-1414 IKSEFKNR
+1414 IKSEFKDR

-1435 DFDTIAVLEDGSLAE
+1435 EFDRIAVLEEGSLAE
-1450 IGTPKELLMK
+1450 IGTPKDLLME

-1478 NSEISRA
+1478 RSDEISRA

>member
-1 MHSFGPMR
+1 
-9 KMIHGRAYNAT
+9 MIRHRSYNAT

-26 FGPGVWAEGCRG
+26 FGPAVWADGCRG

-49 ILSVLPSALFLL
+49 ILSTLPSALFLL
-61 LSIPRTVYLL
+61 FSIPRAIYLL
-71 RTPDKTKRR
+71 RTPDKAKRR

-88 VSSAYAG
+88 ASSAYAG
-95 IQVGCLALTAS
+95 IQVGSLALVAS
-106 SRHLNTRFSI
+106 SRHLNTRFSL
-116 AAAVLALVAACCI
+116 AAAILNLIAACCI

-152 TTLLFDAAR
+152 TSLLFDAAR
-161 LRTEWLLSA
+161 LRTEWLLSV
-170 NVAYAAVLSTSTF
+170 NVAYAAVLSTSTI
-183 LKLALLVLENI
+183 LKLALLVLENV

-199 LLDSTKNPSTESTSG
+199 LLDSSKEQSRESTSG
-214 PFNRGFF
+214 PFSRGFF
-221 VWLNSLLI
+221 LWLNSLLI
-229 TGWATVLT
+229 SGWATVLT

-257 SKRWDKVTHGGR
+257 TKRWDKVTCDGQK
-269 RASLF
+269 ASLF

-282 REIAGI
+282 LELVGI
-288 VIPRLAVVAL
+288 VFPRLATIAL
-298 TIAQPFLVS
+298 TLAQPFLVS
-307 QALRFLSMPKD
+307 QALRFLAMPKD

-330 AFAFVFIGSAILTA
+330 AFAFVFVGSAILTA
-344 WYEHLTFRVGAMIRG
+344 WYEHLTFRVNAMIRG

-365 YRKVLRLSTGDLNES
+365 YRKMLRLSASELNES
-380 SALALM
+380 AALTLM

-393 AERASALLIEAYA
+393 AERANALLIEAWA

-412 IAVYMLYA
+412 IAIWMLYA
-420 QLGPVCVAPIV
+420 QLGLVFVAPIA
-431 MAIISIV
+431 MAIISLA

-455 KATQSRINFTSEVL
+455 KATQDRINFTSEVL

-480 TERFTDLLEDKR
+480 SERFTDLLEEKR
-492 DQDLNVGKHYREMI
+492 DNDLRVGKRYRWMT

-523 TFGAYAIVAKLSNN
+523 TFGAYAIVAKLSDS

-548 LSILNVMVNPLSF
+548 LSILNVMINPLSN
-561 LLGNISAAYA
+561 LLFNISSAYSSL
-571 AFGCFKR
+571 GCFKR
-578 IQEFLL
+578 IQDFLL
-584 LDERIDNRQIGV
+584 LSERVD
-596 ATKNE
+596 
-601 QVGSRRSSMELRPL
+601 SREICARPGLSTWSEGEASPRSSIELRRL
-615 DRYTEGERIFISKGD
+615 ESFKDEGARIHIDRGD
-630 FSWKENKVLSNINI
+630 FAWKDKKVLSNISV
-644 SFSQTQ
+644 SFSQAR
-650 SGSLTAIVGPIGS
+650 SGSLTIIVGPIGS

-674 EASSTG
+674 ETRSTG
-680 GQISL
+680 GKLSL
-685 STPSIAF
+685 STPSVAF

-713 CFDDKWF
+713 HFEDKWF
-720 DTVVEAC
+720 DTVIEAC
-727 DLTQDFARL
+727 DLAQDFSRL
-736 PNGVSTVVGDKG
+736 PDGVETVVGDKG

-768 KPVAMFDD
+768 KPVAIFDD
-776 VFSALDKTTERIV
+776 VFSALDKATERIV
-789 FARVFSKDGLLRR
+789 FARVFGKDGLLRR
-802 SRTTIILATH
+802 SGTTVILATH
-812 SVHLLPSSDHIIALS
+812 SVHLLPSADHIIALGT
-827 QDGQVIEQGSFA
+827 DGQVVEQGSFA
-839 KLRSSGK
+839 KLQETGK
-846 YIQSLDITDPHSDDS
+846 YIQSLDITDPDSESDDETTS
-861 SSDQDNSSPKKDI
+861 EQDAIEETKKPSECQPD
-874 VQEIK
+874 VK
-879 NLVQVT
+879 
-885 EEAEQEN
+885 EEDRERGQ
-892 EAAQPVSSDRS
+892 QQTVSSDRS
-903 TFKYYFATMRPL
+903 TFKYYFSAMQPL
-915 SLAVGGAYIV
+915 SLAIGGAYIG
-925 GQAFSS
+925 GQAFCS

-950 DVGYWLSIFTFLAVV
+950 DVGYWLSIFTLLAVI
-965 EAVLISLAIM
+965 EATLISLAII
-975 HFLLIIGPTVSKKFH
+975 HFLLIIGPTVGKKFH
-990 TRILNAVMRAPMSF
+990 TRILNAVM
-1004 LSNADAGSLIN
+1004 

-1030 NLAIFLFD
+1030 ALAIFLFD
-1038 MMTCIG
+1038 ITICIG

-1050 GAVGYFAAAL
+1050 GAVSYFAASL
-1060 PFIIVILLIVQRFYV
+1060 PFVITILLMIQRFYV

-1089 APLYSHFLESINGLA
+1089 APLYSHFLESISGLA
-1104 TIRAFGWTLPYSTK
+1104 TIRAFGWTHPYSRK
-1118 SLSLL
+1118 NLALL
-1123 DRAQKPSYLLNC
+1123 DSAQKPSYLLNC

-1145 LVVAILTILLVVFA
+1145 LVVAVLTVLLVVFA
-1159 VTLRGKLNPALLGI
+1159 VVLRGKLNPSLLGV

-1203 RIKTFEETTPSEL
+1203 RIKNFEETTPSEL
-1216 LPHENYTPPEEW
+1216 LPEENYVPPEEW
-1228 PSQGSLE
+1228 PSRGS
-1235 FIDLSVQYDA
+1235 IDFVSLSVQYDS
-1245 TAHPVL
+1245 TSHPVL
-1251 HNVSFTIRPGEKL
+1251 TNITLSIPPSQRL

-1284 ANTPAGQILLD
+1284 ANTPSGAILLD
-1295 GQDISTIPK
+1295 GIDISSIPK

-1315 QDPFLFTNTI
+1315 QDPFFFTNTI
-1325 RFNADPLGVHSDEAI
+1325 RFNADPLGAHADEDI
-1340 ADALRRA
+1340 VSALKRA
-1347 AIWDT
+1347 AIWDV
-1352 IASKVD
+1352 IRAKVEK
-1358 AGKNPLDEKMDE
+1358 GKDPLDERIDE

-1414 IKSEFKNR
+1414 IKSEFKDR

-1435 DFDTIAVLEDGSLAE
+1435 DFDTIAVLEEGSLVEVGA
-1450 IGTPKELLMK
+1450 PKELLMK
-1460 DGGVFAQL
+1460 GGPFARL
-1468 YDSDKTNKRR
+1468 YASDKTNKKR
-1478 NSEISRA
+1478 SLDDISRE

>member
-1 MHSFGPMR
+1 
-9 KMIHGRAYNAT
+9 MIRHRSYNAT

-26 FGPGVWAEGCRG
+26 FGPAVWADGCRG

-49 ILSVLPSALFLL
+49 ILSTLPSALFLL
-61 LSIPRTVYLL
+61 FSIPRAIYLL
-71 RTPDKTKRR
+71 RTPDKAKRR

-88 VSSAYAG
+88 ASSAYAG
-95 IQVGCLALTAS
+95 LQVGSLALVAS
-106 SRHLNTRFSI
+106 SRRLNTRFSL
-116 AAAVLALVAACCI
+116 AAAILNLVAACCI

-152 TTLLFDAAR
+152 TSLLFDAAR
-161 LRTEWLLSA
+161 LRTEWLLSV
-170 NVAYAAVLSTSTF
+170 NVAYAAVLFTSTI
-183 LKLALLVLENI
+183 LKLALLVLENV

-199 LLDSTKNPSTESTSG
+199 LLDSGKERSTESTSG

-229 TGWATVLT
+229 SGWATVLT

-257 SKRWDKVTHGGR
+257 TKRWDKVTRDGR
-269 RASLF
+269 KASLF
-274 LNTVWILK
+274 LNSVWILK
-282 REIAGI
+282 LEILGI
-288 VIPRLAVVAL
+288 VFPRLATIAL
-298 TIAQPFLVS
+298 TLAQPFLVS
-307 QALRFLSMPKD
+307 QALRFLAMPKD

-330 AFAFVFIGSAILTA
+330 AFAFVFVGSAILTA
-344 WYEHLTFRVGAMIRG
+344 WYEHLTFRVNAMIRG

-365 YRKVLRLSTGDLNES
+365 YRKILRLSASELNES
-380 SALALM
+380 AALTLM

-393 AERASALLIEAYA
+393 AERANALLIEAWA

-412 IAVYMLYA
+412 IAIWMLYA
-420 QLGPVCVAPIV
+420 QLGLVFVAPIA
-431 MAIISIV
+431 MAIISIA

-455 KATQSRINFTSEVL
+455 KATQDRINFTSEVL

-480 TERFTDLLEDKR
+480 TERFTELLEQKR
-492 DQDLNVGKHYREMI
+492 DNDLQVGKRFRWMT

-515 NVSLTQAA
+515 NISLTQAA
-523 TFGAYAIVAKLSNN
+523 TFGAYAIVAKLSDS

-548 LSILNVMVNPLSF
+548 LSILNVMSNPLSN
-561 LLGNISAAYA
+561 LLFNISSAYSA
-571 AFGCFKR
+571 LGCFKR
-578 IQEFLL
+578 IQDFLL
-584 LDERIDNRQIGV
+584 LNERADHREICARPGLSSTWSEGEESQ
-596 ATKNE
+596 
-601 QVGSRRSSMELRPL
+601 RSSIELRHL
-615 DRYTEGERIFISKGD
+615 DSFKDEGARIHIAGGEFA
-630 FSWKENKVLSNINI
+630 WKDKKVLSNINA
-644 SFSQTQ
+644 SFSQAP
-650 SGSLTAIVGPIGS
+650 SGSLTIIVGPIGS

-674 EASSTG
+674 ETRSTG
-680 GQISL
+680 GKVSL
-685 STPSIAF
+685 STPSVAF

-713 CFDDKWF
+713 HFEDKWF
-720 DTVVEAC
+720 DTVIEAC
-727 DLTQDFARL
+727 DLAQDLSRL
-736 PNGVSTVVGDKG
+736 PDGVSTMVGDKG

-768 KPVAMFDD
+768 KPVAIFDD
-776 VFSALDKTTERIV
+776 VFSALDKATERIV

-802 SRTTIILATH
+802 SGTTVILATH
-812 SVHLLPSSDHIIALS
+812 SVHLLPGADHIIALGT
-827 QDGQVIEQGSFA
+827 DGQVIEQGSFA
-839 KLRSSGK
+839 NLQETGK
-846 YIQSLDITDPHSDDS
+846 YIQSLDITDPHSESDD
-861 SSDQDNSSPKKDI
+861 
-874 VQEIK
+874 
-879 NLVQVT
+879 
-885 EEAEQEN
+885 EEATPKQDTTKEPKNPSQRQHDGEEQDQE
-892 EAAQPVSSDRS
+892 QGQQQGVSSDRS
-903 TFKYYFATMRPL
+903 TFKYYFSAMQPL
-915 SLAVGGAYIV
+915 SLAIGGAYV
-925 GQAFSS
+925 GGQAFCSS
-931 AFRSVWL
+931 FRSVWL

-950 DVGYWLSIFTFLAVV
+950 DVGYWLSIFTVLAAI
-965 EAVLISLAIM
+965 EATLISLAII

-990 TRILNAVMRAPMSF
+990 SRILNAVM
-1004 LSNADAGSLIN
+1004 

-1030 NLAIFLFD
+1030 ALAIFLFD
-1038 MMTCIG
+1038 ISICIG

-1050 GAVGYFAAAL
+1050 GAVGYFAASL
-1060 PFIIVILLIVQRFYV
+1060 PFVITILLMIQRFYV

-1089 APLYSHFLESINGLA
+1089 APLYSHFLESMHGLA
-1104 TIRAFGWTLPYSTK
+1104 TIRAFGWTHPYSRK
-1118 SLSLL
+1118 NLALL
-1123 DRAQKPSYLLNC
+1123 DSAQKPSYLLNC

-1145 LVVAILTILLVVFA
+1145 LVVAVLTVLLVVFA
-1159 VTLRGKLNPALLGI
+1159 VVLRGKLNPSLLGV

-1216 LPHENYTPPEEW
+1216 LPKENYVPPAEW
-1228 PSQGSLE
+1228 PSRGS
-1235 FIDLSVQYDA
+1235 IDFVNLSVQYDSNS
-1245 TAHPVL
+1245 HPVL
-1251 HNVSFTIRPGEKL
+1251 TNITLSIAPSQKL

-1284 ANTPAGQILLD
+1284 ANTPSGAILLD
-1295 GQDISTIPK
+1295 GIDISTIPK

-1315 QDPFLFTNTI
+1315 QDPFFFTNTI
-1325 RFNADPLGVHSDEAI
+1325 RFNADPLGAHSD
-1340 ADALRRA
+1340 ADIVGALQRA
-1347 AIWDT
+1347 AIWDV
-1352 IASKVD
+1352 IRAKVD
-1358 AGKNPLDEKMDE
+1358 DEGVNPLDERIDE

-1414 IKSEFKNR
+1414 IKSEFKDR

-1435 DFDTIAVLEDGSLAE
+1435 EFDTIAVLEEGSLVEVGAP
-1450 IGTPKELLMK
+1450 GELLMR
-1460 DGGVFAQL
+1460 GGAFSRL
-1468 YDSDKTNKRR
+1468 YASDKTNKRR
-1478 NSEISRA
+1478 SLDDIS

>member
-1 MHSFGPMR
+1 
-9 KMIHGRAYNAT
+9 MIHHRAYNAT

-26 FGPGVWAEGCRG
+26 LGPGVWAEGCRG

-61 LSIPRTVYLL
+61 LSIPRIAYLL

-106 SRHLNTRFSI
+106 SRHLDTRFSI
-116 AAAVLALVAACCI
+116 AAAVLSLVAACCI

-161 LRTEWLLSA
+161 LRTEWLLSV
-170 NVAYAAVLSTSTF
+170 NVAYAAVLSTSTI

-199 LLDSTKNPSTESTSG
+199 LLDSSKNPSTESTSG

-257 SKRWDKVTHGGR
+257 SKRWDKVTHGGQ

-318 EHSDNIGYGLIG
+318 EHSDNVGYGLIG

-365 YRKVLRLSTGDLNES
+365 YRKILRLSTSDLNES

-393 AERASALLIEAYA
+393 AERANALLIEAYA

-438 LCWFIGK
+438 LCWFIGR

-455 KATQSRINFTSEVL
+455 KATQDRINFTSEVL

-584 LDERIDNRQIGV
+584 LDERIDSRQISPQLGV
-596 ATKNE
+596 PTKSE

-615 DRYTEGERIFISKGD
+615 DRYTEEGERIFISEGA
-630 FSWKENKVLSNINI
+630 FSWKEKKVLSNINV

-650 SGSLTAIVGPIGS
+650 SGSLTTIVGPIGS

-680 GQISL
+680 GKISL

-692 CDQTPWVM
+692 CDQTPLGDEC
-700 NATIRDN
+700 NNQRQHCGGIRLFRRQMVRHGRRSLRFDSRLCA
-707 IVAESG
+707 VARW
-713 CFDDKWF
+713 CFDRCWRQGS
-720 DTVVEAC
+720 EA
-727 DLTQDFARL
+727 Q
-736 PNGVSTVVGDKG
+736 
-748 VKLSGGQKQRL
+748 
-759 AIARAVYAR
+759 
-768 KPVAMFDD
+768 
-776 VFSALDKTTERIV
+776 
-789 FARVFSKDGLLRR
+789 RR
-802 SRTTIILATH
+802 SKAETF
-812 SVHLLPSSDHIIALS
+812 HLLPSSDHIIALG
-827 QDGQVIEQGSFA
+827 QDGQVIEQGAFA

-846 YIQSLDITDPHSDDS
+846 YIQSLDITDPHSDDDEDS
-861 SSDQDNSSPKKDI
+861 KDSPEQDI
-874 VQEIK
+874 IEEIK
-879 NLVQVT
+879 NLVHVS

-892 EAAQPVSSDRS
+892 EAEQTVSSDRS
-903 TFKYYFATMRPL
+903 TFKYYFSAMRPL
-915 SLAVGGAYIV
+915 SLAVGGGYIF
-925 GQAFSS
+925 GQAFSA
-931 AFRSVWL
+931 AFRAVWL
-938 TWWGDGRGRSSN
+938 TWWGDGRGRPSN
-950 DVGYWLSIFTFLAVV
+950 DVGYWLSIFTVLAVV

-1004 LSNADAGSLIN
+1004 LSNTDTGSLIN

-1038 MMTCIG
+1038 VMTCIS

-1050 GAVGYFAAAL
+1050 GAVSYFAAAL
-1060 PFIIVILLIVQRFYV
+1060 PFIIVILLIIQRFYV

-1104 TIRAFGWTLPYSTK
+1104 TIRAFGWILPYSTK

-1123 DRAQKPSYLLNC
+1123 DSAQKPSYLLNC

-1145 LVVAILTILLVVFA
+1145 LVVAILTILLV
-1159 VTLRGKLNPALLGI
+1159 
-1173 ALVNMMNLGL
+1173 
-1183 NLKGIILAWSQLE
+1183 
-1196 TSLGAVT
+1196 
-1203 RIKTFEETTPSEL
+1203 
-1216 LPHENYTPPEEW
+1216 
-1228 PSQGSLE
+1228 GSLE
-1235 FIDLSVQYDA
+1235 FIDLSVQYDS

-1251 HNVSFTIRPGEKL
+1251 RNISFTIHPGEKL

-1284 ANTPAGQILLD
+1284 ANTPTGQILLD
-1295 GQDISTIPK
+1295 GQDISNIPK
-1304 PLVRQRLSCLT
+1304 PLIRQKLSCLT

-1340 ADALRRA
+1340 TDALQRA
-1347 AIWDT
+1347 AIWDVIT
-1352 IASKVD
+1352 SKID

-1414 IKSEFKNR
+1414 IKSEFKDR

-1435 DFDTIAVLEDGSLAE
+1435 EFDTIAVLEEGSLAE
-1450 IGTPKELLMK
+1450 IGTPKELLLQE
-1460 DGGVFAQL
+1460 GGVFAQL

-1478 NSEISRA
+1478 NSDEISRA

>member
-1 MHSFGPMR
+1 MMR
-9 KMIHGRAYNAT
+9 HRSYNAT

-26 FGPGVWAEGCRG
+26 FGPAVWADDGCRG

-49 ILSVLPSALFLL
+49 ILSTLPSALFLL
-61 LSIPRTVYLL
+61 FSIPRAIYLL
-71 RTPDKTKRR
+71 RTPDKAKRR
-80 SAYTPKLI
+80 SAYTTKLI
-88 VSSAYAG
+88 ASSAYAG
-95 IQVGCLALTAS
+95 IQVGSLALVAS
-106 SRHLNTRFSI
+106 SRLLNTKFSL
-116 AAAVLALVAACCI
+116 AAAILNLIAACCI
-129 VLLSHI
+129 VFLSHI

-152 TTLLFDAAR
+152 TSLLFDAAR
-161 LRTEWLLSA
+161 LRTEWLLSV
-170 NVAYAAVLSTSTF
+170 NVAYAAVLSTSTA
-183 LKLALLVLENI
+183 LKLALLVLENV

-199 LLDSTKNPSTESTSG
+199 LVDSSKEASTESTSG

-237 LHDLP
+237 MHDLP

-257 SKRWDKVTHGGR
+257 AKRWDKATRNGR
-269 RASLF
+269 KASLF

-282 REIAGI
+282 LEIAGI
-288 VIPRLAVVAL
+288 ALPRLATVGL

-307 QALRFLSMPKD
+307 QALRFLAMPKD

-330 AFAFVFIGSAILTA
+330 GFAFVFVGSAILTA

-365 YRKVLRLSTGDLNES
+365 YRKMLRLSASELNES
-380 SALALM
+380 SAVTLM

-393 AERASALLIEAYA
+393 AERANALLIEGWA
-406 NSLTVG
+406 NTITVG
-412 IAVYMLYA
+412 IAVWMLYA
-420 QLGPVCVAPIV
+420 QLGPVCVAPVV
-431 MAIISIV
+431 MAIVSIV
-438 LCWFIGK
+438 LVWFIGRM
-445 VLVKRQTVYQ
+445 LVKRQTLYQ
-455 KATQSRINFTSEVL
+455 KATQARINFTSEVL

-492 DQDLNVGKHYREMI
+492 DQDLSVGKYYRQMI

-523 TFGAYAIVAKLSNN
+523 TFGAYAIVAKVSGN

-548 LSILNVMVNPLSF
+548 LSILNVMINPLTF
-561 LLGNISAAYA
+561 LLGNISSAYA

-584 LDERIDNRQIGV
+584 LDERVD
-596 ATKNE
+596 
-601 QVGSRRSSMELRPL
+601 SREICAQPGLAARNDEDGPRKSSIELRTL
-615 DRYTEGERIFISKGD
+615 NRFTEEGARISIAKGD
-630 FSWKENKVLSNINI
+630 FAWKEKNVLSSINV
-644 SFSQTQ
+644 SFSQAQ
-650 SGSLTAIVGPIGS
+650 SGSLAMIVGPIGS

-674 EASSTG
+674 ETSSTG
-680 GQISL
+680 GKVSL
-685 STPSIAF
+685 STSSIAF

-713 CFDDKWF
+713 HFEDKWF
-720 DTVVEAC
+720 DTVIEAC
-727 DLTQDFARL
+727 DLAQDFARL
-736 PNGVSTVVGDKG
+736 PGGVATVVGDKG

-768 KPVAMFDD
+768 KPVAIFDD
-776 VFSALDKTTERIV
+776 VFSALDKATERIV

-802 SRTTIILATH
+802 SGTTVILATH
-812 SVHLLPSSDHIIALS
+812 SVHLLPNSDHIIALG
-827 QDGQVIEQGSFA
+827 QDGQVIEQGSFS
-839 KLRSSGK
+839 KLQESGK
-846 YIQSLDITDPHSDDS
+846 YVQSLDITDLHSDTDNEIAS
-861 SSDQDNSSPKKDI
+861 SKQDI
-874 VQEIK
+874 I
-879 NLVQVT
+879 
-885 EEAEQEN
+885 EETKVLIQNNEQE
-892 EAAQPVSSDRS
+892 EQGMQEQQSVSSDRS
-903 TFKYYFATMRPL
+903 TFQYYFNAMSPL
-915 SLAVGGAYIV
+915 GLVVGGLYII

-931 AFRSVWL
+931 TFRSVWL
-938 TWWGDGRGRSSN
+938 TWWGDGRGHSSN
-950 DVGYWLSIFTFLAVV
+950 DVAYWLSIFTVLAVV
-965 EAVLISLAIM
+965 EAGLISMAIVQ
-975 HFLLIIGPTVSKKFH
+975 FLIILGPAAGKRFH
-990 TRILNAVMRAPMSF
+990 SRILDAVMRAPMSF
-1004 LSNADAGSLIN
+1004 LSNSETGSLVN

-1023 VDIDLPV
+1023 VDIDLPI

-1038 MMTCIG
+1038 ISLCIG

-1050 GAVGYFAAAL
+1050 GAVGYFAASL
-1060 PFIIVILLIVQRFYV
+1060 PFVIIVLLMIQRFYV

-1104 TIRAFGWTLPYSTK
+1104 TIRAFGWTQPYSNK
-1118 SLSLL
+1118 NLSLL
-1123 DRAQKPSYLLNC
+1123 DNAQKPSYLLNC

-1145 LVVAILTILLVVFA
+1145 LVVAALTVLLVVFA
-1159 VTLRGKLNPALLGI
+1159 VVLKGKLNPSLLGV

-1203 RIKTFEETTPSEL
+1203 RIKIFEETTPSEL
-1216 LPHENYTPPEEW
+1216 LPEENYIPPEEW
-1228 PSQGSLE
+1228 PAQGSLE
-1235 FIDLSVQYDA
+1235 LVNLSVQYDS
-1245 TAHPVL
+1245 TSHPVL
-1251 HNVSFTIRPGEKL
+1251 QDISISVKPGQKL

-1284 ANTPAGQILLD
+1284 ANTPSGQILLD
-1295 GQDISTIPK
+1295 GQDIARVPK
-1304 PLVRQRLSCLT
+1304 PLIRQKLSCLT
-1315 QDPFLFTNTI
+1315 QDTFLFTNTV

-1340 ADALRRA
+1340 VSALQRA
-1347 AIWDT
+1347 AIWDV
-1352 IASKVD
+1352 IVSKID

-1414 IKSEFKNR
+1414 IKSEFKDC

-1435 DFDTIAVLEDGSLAE
+1435 DFDAIAVLEEGALAE
-1450 IGTPKELLMK
+1450 MGAPQELLLK
-1460 DGGVFAQL
+1460 GGAFSKL
-1468 YDSDKTNKRR
+1468 YASDKTNKRR
-1478 NSEISRA
+1478 SLDEISRE